1 MSSKRFVYLALI
13 SLLLV
18 SFPLENDEQSAFSEN
33 QIVASSSENL
43 EDYELYLDF
52 GKVGGEDEKNII
64 TTLKPGDADREAS
77 LLGNGVQFV
86 TGELISDLNIKGT
99 VGNDVRIVVYLKWRA
114 SNMSEEAEVNF
125 KLSAGSELIEQG
137 TLDED
142 DIGDPCTNT
151 GLFGG
156 GCAWQPYTIL
166 LNLDSDGYEIDNGD
180 RIKLD
185 IEATASCEGAGG
197 SPFGGP
203 TCEMDIAYG
212 GTINN
217 DNSRIELRANALSG
231 SQVKVHYQGEGWSE
245 VEVTDWSPTHSL
257 EKRTMQFS
265 VDVRDAFGRDD
276 IEKLELVLST
286 PNEANSLFS
295 KEFNDSD
302 LRLDNNGLVGNFSYT
317 YDSGTSPGLYPLTL
331 IITDVQ
337 GHTIN
342 YEHPLGMTFLEHD
355 IYLDF
360 PENQISRLLV
370 APGQTST
377 IELTLDHTGALTSDL
392 RVELELQQSLP
403 SGWSDPI
410 WSNPGGY
417 TLDGGGASARPELT
431 VEVPEDLSGISDNY
445 QIVVEARAYAS
456 NALGSDEEV
465 RLISLEID
473 VEKVNQFG
481 EPDIE
486 VFEDVEQQIQIYDSD
501 RLDFY
506 NENLSHYVD
515 NDEVGD
521 FYLKITNVG
530 FDDDTYRLRVQE
542 IPVAWSIKFLINGTG
557 AELTEQGID
566 SLTPTVGQGGI
577 LMIRVEVYPPI
588 ERDAVDI
595 GLLRFSVT
603 SDGSTEETLSTSV
616 GWTVHRTFGIL
627 AEVISD
633 SDAGLLGT
641 VGPVSPGS
649 TVVYNVR
656 ITDSSENSG
665 TTNWIIKNPSA
676 VQRNID
682 EDPSYATW
690 LYDITDVD
698 GNIALVASLTG
709 GQYVDVT
716 LEMTVRQQ
724 VEAGFHT
731 IYMQVA
737 EETDGGEEPR
747 YFDLPVT
754 VEISSEV
761 EPGRLAVEQKTQATR
776 IGAGETL
783 DVEYRIE
790 NQNNVQLNV
799 IITLDTPEGWDGS
812 LDGGDFISLS
822 LPAFSTE
829 DFTLEITA
837 PANVKNG
844 QMLDFQMTVVP
855 MDEEN
860 PYPCNAEICY
870 TQEPTFSFKTESSG
884 VLNAIMSELSDPEP
898 TTMVMF
904 LSILVL
910 LGFGLYRRGQNKM
923 KAQLYASMVEPT
935 EAPTEAPSEEEPGFD
950 WDGLDSSPDPDES
963 SEVELELVEVETDE
977 DSL

>member
-1 MSSKRFVYLALI
+1 MSSKRFVFVALI
-13 SLLLV
+13 SLLLMGI
-18 SFPLENDEQSAFSEN
+18 PLENAEQSTFSET
-33 QIVASSSENL
+33 ENVYSVGEEL

-52 GKVGGEDEKNII
+52 GQVDGADSDDKNIL
-64 TTLKPGDADREAS
+64 TTLKPDSTDQEAS
-77 LLGNGVQFV
+77 LLGNGVQFE
-86 TGELISDLNIKGT
+86 TGELISDLNIQGT
-99 VGNDVRIVVYLKWRA
+99 VGNDIRVIVYLRWRA
-114 SNMSEEAEVNF
+114 STQNATAEVSF
-125 KLSAGSELIEQG
+125 KLSAGSTLIKQE
-137 TLDED
+137 TLAED
-142 DIGDPCTNT
+142 DVGEPCTD
-151 GLFGG
+151 GLFGNS
-156 GCAWQPYTIL
+156 CNWQPYTVIL
-166 LNLDSDGYEIDNGD
+166 PLSSNGFEIQNGD
-180 RIKLD
+180 RIELD
-185 IEATASCEGAGG
+185 IEATASCEGGG
-197 SPFGGP
+197 GTPFGG

-217 DNSRIELRANALSG
+217 DNSRIELKANALSG
-231 SQVKVHYQGEGWSE
+231 SQVKVHYEGEGWSE
-245 VEVTDWSPTHSL
+245 LEVTDWSPSHRL

-276 IEKLELVLST
+276 IDKIELVLST
-286 PNEANSLFS
+286 PNEANSVFE
-295 KEFNDSD
+295 KEFTDSD
-302 LRLDNNGLVGNFSYT
+302 LKLDNDGLVGNFSYT
-317 YDSGTSPGLYPLTL
+317 YDSGITPGLYPLTMV
-331 IITDVQ
+331 ITDVQ
-337 GHTIN
+337 GHVIN

-360 PENQISRLLV
+360 PPNQIRRLLV
-370 APGQTST
+370 APGQTSN
-377 IELTLDHTGALTSDL
+377 IEFTLEHIGALTSDL
-392 RVELELQQSLP
+392 TVELELQQSLP

-417 TLDGGGASARPELT
+417 TLNGGGASALVELT
-431 VEVPEDLSGISDNY
+431 VEVPDDLSGISDNY
-445 QIVVEARAYAS
+445 QIVVEARAYVS
-456 NALGSDEEV
+456 NGAGSSAEV

-481 EPDIE
+481 KPDIE

-515 NDEVGD
+515 DDEVGE

-530 FDDDTYRLRVQE
+530 FDDDTYRIRQQE
-542 IPVAWSIKFLINGTG
+542 IPVAWDIKFLINGTG
-557 AELTEQGID
+557 TELIEQGID
-566 SLTPTVGQGGI
+566 FLTPTVGQGEI
-577 LMIRVEVYPPI
+577 LMIRVEIYPP
-588 ERDAVDI
+588 EGRDAVDI

-616 GWTVHRTFGIL
+616 GWTLHRTFGIL

-633 SDAGLLGT
+633 SDAGSLGT

-656 ITDSSENSG
+656 ITDSSEDSG

-690 LYDITDVD
+690 MYDITDVE
-698 GNIALVASLTG
+698 GNLALVTSLTG
-709 GQYVDVT
+709 GQYADIKV
-716 LEMTVRQQ
+716 EMTVRQQ
-724 VEAGFHT
+724 VEAGLHT

-737 EETDGGEEPR
+737 EESDGDDDLR
-747 YFDLPVT
+747 YFDLPLT
-754 VEISSEV
+754 VEIKSEV
-761 EPGRLAVEQKTQATR
+761 EPGRLAVEQKTQSTR
-776 IGAGETL
+776 IGAGETI

-790 NQNNVQLNV
+790 NQNNVELQV
-799 IITLDTPEGWDGS
+799 FITLDSPDGWEGT
-812 LDGGDFISLS
+812 LDGGDFVSLS

-844 QMLDFQMTVVP
+844 QMVDFQMTVVP

-860 PYPCNAEICY
+860 PYPCTPEICY

-884 VLNAIMSELSDPEP
+884 LINAIMSELADPEP

-904 LSILVL
+904 LSVLVL

-923 KAQLYASMVEPT
+923 KSQLYASMVEPT
-935 EAPTEAPSEEEPGFD
+935 EIVEDEPGFD
-950 WDGLDSSPDPDES
+950 WDGLESSPSPDAS

>member
-1 MSSKRFVYLALI
+1 MSSNRFVFVALI
-13 SLLLV
+13 SLLLMGM
-18 SFPLENDEQSAFSEN
+18 PLQNTEQSLFSETET
-33 QIVASSSENL
+33 VSSVGGNL
-43 EDYELYLDF
+43 EDYELFLDSVE
-52 GKVGGEDEKNII
+52 GDDAI
-64 TTLKPGDADREAS
+64 TTIQPEGSQKESS
-77 LLGNGVQFV
+77 LLENGIRF
-86 TGELISDLNIKGT
+86 ESEEMISDLT
-99 VGNDVRIVVYLKWRA
+99 VEGKSNNEVKVIVYLKWRA
-114 SNMSEEAEVNF
+114 SQGDSDAEASF
-125 KLSAGSELIEQG
+125 KLYSGTELVEQV
-137 TLDED
+137 TED
-142 DIGDPCTNT
+142 LGEPQNASF
-151 GLFGG
+151 FGG
-156 GCAWQPYTIL
+156 SDSWTPYTIL
-166 LNLDSDGYEIDNGD
+166 LNVGADGFVVENGD
-180 RIKLD
+180 RLALD
-185 IEATASCEGAGG
+185 IEATASCEGGGG
-197 SPFGGP
+197 SPIGGT
-203 TCEMDIAYG
+203 TCQVDIAYG
-212 GTINN
+212 GAVGN
-217 DNSRIELRANALSG
+217 DYSRLEIRADALSG

-245 VEVTDWSPTHSL
+245 VEVTDWSPTHRL

-276 IEKLELVLST
+276 IDKIELVLST
-286 PNEANSLFS
+286 PNEANAVFE
-295 KEFNDSD
+295 KEFTDSD
-302 LRLDNNGLVGNFSYT
+302 LKLDNNGLVGNFSYT
-317 YDSGTSPGLYPLTL
+317 YDSGITPGLYPLTMV
-331 IITDVQ
+331 ITDVQ

-360 PENQISRLLV
+360 PSNQIRRLLV
-370 APGQTST
+370 APGQTSS
-377 IELTLDHTGALTSDL
+377 IELILDHTGALTSDL
-392 RVELELQQSLP
+392 TVELELQQSLP

-417 TLDGGGASARPELT
+417 TLTGGGSSVRPELT

-445 QIVVEARAYAS
+445 QIVVEARAYVS
-456 NALGSDEEV
+456 NGAGSSAEV

-515 NDEVGD
+515 YDEVGD

-530 FDDDTYRLRVQE
+530 FDDDTYRLRIQE
-542 IPVAWSIKFLINGTG
+542 IPVAWSVKFLINGTG
-557 AELTEQGID
+557 TELTEQGID
-566 SLTPTVGQGGI
+566 SLTPTVGQGEI

-595 GLLRFSVT
+595 GLLRFTVT
-603 SDGSTEETLSTSV
+603 SDGSSEETLSTSV
-616 GWTVHRTFGIL
+616 GWTIHRTFGIL

-633 SDAGLLGT
+633 SDAGSLGT

-649 TVVYNVR
+649 TVVYNIR
-656 ITDSSENSG
+656 ITDSSEDAG
-665 TTNWIIKNPSA
+665 TTNWVIKNPSA

-690 LYDITDVD
+690 MYDITDVE

-709 GQYVDVT
+709 GQYVDVK

-724 VEAGFHT
+724 VEAGLHT

-737 EETDGGEEPR
+737 EESDGDDEPR
-747 YFDLPVT
+747 YFDLPLT

-761 EPGRLAVEQKTQATR
+761 EPGRLAVEQKTQSTR
-776 IGAGETL
+776 IGAGETI

-790 NQNNVQLNV
+790 NQNNVELQV
-799 IITLDTPEGWDGS
+799 FITLDTPEGWDGT
-812 LDGGDFISLS
+812 LDGGDFVSLS

-837 PANVKNG
+837 PKNVKNG
-844 QMLDFQMTVVP
+844 QMVDFQLTVVP

-860 PYPCNAEICY
+860 PYPCNPEICY

-884 VLNAIMSELSDPEP
+884 IINAIMSELADPEP

-904 LSILVL
+904 LSVLVL
-910 LGFGLYRRGQNKM
+910 LGFGIYRRGQNKM

-935 EAPTEAPSEEEPGFD
+935 EVVQEEPGFD
-950 WDGLDSSPDPDES
+950 WDGLESSPSPDAS
-963 SEVELELVEVETDE
+963 SEVELELVEVETDD

>member
-1 MSSKRFVYLALI
+1 MGV
-13 SLLLV
+13 
-18 SFPLENDEQSAFSEN
+18 PLDNAEQSTFSETE
-33 QIVASSSENL
+33 IVSSVGENL
-43 EDYELYLDF
+43 EDYELFLDSVD
-52 GKVGGEDEKNII
+52 GDDAI
-64 TTLKPGDADREAS
+64 TTIQPEGNQIEAS
-77 LLGNGVQFV
+77 LLGTGIQF
-86 TGELISDLNIKGT
+86 ESEEMISDLTVKGKS
-99 VGNDVRIVVYLKWRA
+99 NDEVKILVFLKWRA
-114 SNMSEEAEVNF
+114 SQNTSTAEASF
-125 KLSAGSELIEQG
+125 KLYSGSGLVEQV
-137 TLDED
+137 TED
-142 DIGDPCTNT
+142 LGEPQNA

-156 GCAWQPYTIL
+156 SDSWQPYTIL
-166 LNLDSDGYEIDNGD
+166 LDVGSSGFVVENGD
-180 RIKLD
+180 RLKLD
-185 IEATASCEGAGG
+185 IEATASCEGGGDG
-197 SPFGGP
+197 SPFGGS
-203 TCEMDIAYG
+203 TCEVDIAYG
-212 GTINN
+212 GTVGNEY
-217 DNSRIELRANALSG
+217 SRLELRANALSG

-245 VEVTDWSPTHSL
+245 VEVTEWSPTHRI

-276 IEKLELVLST
+276 IEKIELVMST
-286 PNEANSLFS
+286 PNNANTVFE
-295 KEFNDSD
+295 KEFTDSD
-302 LRLDNNGLVGNFSYT
+302 LKLDNDGLVGNYSFT
-317 YDSGTSPGLYPLTL
+317 YDSGITPGLYPLTMV
-331 IITDVQ
+331 ITDVQ
-337 GHTIN
+337 GHSIN

-360 PENQISRLLV
+360 PSNQIGRLLV
-370 APGQTST
+370 APGQIST
-377 IELTLDHTGALTSDL
+377 IELSLDHTGSLTSDL
-392 RVELELQQSLP
+392 TVQLELQQSLP

-417 TLDGGGASARPELT
+417 TLNGGGSSARPELT
-431 VEVPEDLSGISDNY
+431 VEVPEDLSGITDNY
-445 QIVVEARAYAS
+445 QIVVEARAYVS
-456 NALGSDEEV
+456 NGAGSTVEV
-465 RLISLEID
+465 RLVSLEID

-486 VFEDVEQQIQIYDSD
+486 VYEDVEQQIQIYDSD

-506 NENLSHYVD
+506 NENLSHYID
-515 NDEVGD
+515 YDEVGD

-530 FDDDTYRLRVQE
+530 FDDDTYRLRIQE
-542 IPVAWSIKFLINGTG
+542 IPVAWSVKFLINGTG
-557 AELTEQGID
+557 TELTEQGID
-566 SLTPTVGQGGI
+566 ALTPTVGQGEI
-577 LMIRVEVYPPI
+577 LMIRVEVYPPL

-595 GLLRFSVT
+595 GLLRFTVT

-616 GWTVHRTFGIL
+616 GWTIHRTFGIL

-633 SDAGLLGT
+633 SDAGTLGT

-656 ITDSSENSG
+656 ITDSSENAG
-665 TTNWIIKNPSA
+665 TTNWVIKNPSA

-682 EDPSYATW
+682 EDPGYATW
-690 LYDITDVD
+690 MYDVTDVE

-709 GQYVDVT
+709 GQYVDIKV
-716 LEMTVRQQ
+716 EMTVRQQ
-724 VEAGFHT
+724 VEAGLHT

-737 EETDGGEEPR
+737 EESDGGDEPR
-747 YFDLPVT
+747 YFDLPLT
-754 VEISSEV
+754 VEISSDV

-790 NQNNVQLNV
+790 NQNNVELNV

-812 LDGGDFISLS
+812 LDGGEFISLL
-822 LPAFSTE
+822 LPAFETK

-837 PANVKNG
+837 PKNVKNG
-844 QMLDFQMTVVP
+844 QLVDFQMTVVP

-884 VLNAIMSELSDPEP
+884 IVNAILSELSDPEP

-935 EAPTEAPSEEEPGFD
+935 EEVETEPEFD
-950 WDGLDSSPDPDES
+950 WDDIESSSSVDES
-963 SEVELELVEVETDE
+963 SEIELELIEVESEE

>member
-1 MSSKRFVYLALI
+1 MSSNRFVFVALI
-13 SLLLV
+13 SLLLMGM
-18 SFPLENDEQSAFSEN
+18 PLQNKEQSLFSETET
-33 QIVASSSENL
+33 VSSVGGNL
-43 EDYELYLDF
+43 EDYELFLDSVE
-52 GKVGGEDEKNII
+52 GDDAI
-64 TTLKPGDADREAS
+64 TTIQPEGSQKESS
-77 LLGNGVQFV
+77 LLENGIRF
-86 TGELISDLNIKGT
+86 ESEEMISDLT
-99 VGNDVRIVVYLKWRA
+99 VEGKSNNEVKVIVYLKWRA
-114 SNMSEEAEVNF
+114 SQGDSDAEASF
-125 KLSAGSELIEQG
+125 KLYSGTELVEQV
-137 TLDED
+137 TED
-142 DIGDPCTNT
+142 LGEPQNASF
-151 GLFGG
+151 FGG
-156 GCAWQPYTIL
+156 EDSWKPYTIL
-166 LNLDSDGYEIDNGD
+166 LNVGADGFVVENGD
-180 RIKLD
+180 RLALD
-185 IEATASCEGAGG
+185 IEATASCEGGGG
-197 SPFGGP
+197 SPIGGS
-203 TCEMDIAYG
+203 TCQVDIAYG
-212 GTINN
+212 GAVGNEY
-217 DNSRIELRANALSG
+217 SRLEIRADALSG

-245 VEVTDWSPTHSL
+245 VEVTDWSPTHRL

-276 IEKLELVLST
+276 IDKIELVLST
-286 PNEANSLFS
+286 PNEANAVFE
-295 KEFNDSD
+295 KEFTDSD
-302 LRLDNNGLVGNFSYT
+302 LKLDNDGLVGNFSYT
-317 YDSGTSPGLYPLTL
+317 YDSGITPGLYPLTMV
-331 IITDVQ
+331 ITDVQ

-360 PENQISRLLV
+360 PSNQIRRLLV
-370 APGQTST
+370 APGQTSS
-377 IELTLDHTGALTSDL
+377 IELILDHTGALTSDL
-392 RVELELQQSLP
+392 TVELELQQSLP

-417 TLDGGGASARPELT
+417 TLTGGGSSVRPELT

-445 QIVVEARAYAS
+445 QIVVEARAYVS
-456 NALGSDEEV
+456 NGAGSSAEV

-515 NDEVGD
+515 YDEVGD

-530 FDDDTYRLRVQE
+530 FDDDTYRLRIQE
-542 IPVAWSIKFLINGTG
+542 IPVAWSVKFLINGTG
-557 AELTEQGID
+557 TELTEQGID
-566 SLTPTVGQGGI
+566 SLTPTVGQGEI

-595 GLLRFSVT
+595 GLLRFTVT
-603 SDGSTEETLSTSV
+603 SDGSSEETLSTSV
-616 GWTVHRTFGIL
+616 GWTIHRTFGIL

-633 SDAGLLGT
+633 SDAGSLGT

-649 TVVYNVR
+649 TVVYNIR
-656 ITDSSENSG
+656 ITDSSEDAG
-665 TTNWIIKNPSA
+665 TTNWVIKNPSA

-690 LYDITDVD
+690 MYDITDVE

-709 GQYVDVT
+709 GQYVDVK

-724 VEAGFHT
+724 VEAGLHT

-737 EETDGGEEPR
+737 EESDGDDEPR
-747 YFDLPVT
+747 YFDLPLT

-761 EPGRLAVEQKTQATR
+761 EPGRLAVEQKTQSTR
-776 IGAGETL
+776 IGAGETI

-790 NQNNVQLNV
+790 NQNNVELQV
-799 IITLDTPEGWDGS
+799 FITLDTPEGWDGT
-812 LDGGDFISLS
+812 LDGGDFVSLS

-837 PANVKNG
+837 PTNVKNG
-844 QMLDFQMTVVP
+844 QMVDFQLTVVP

-860 PYPCNAEICY
+860 PYPCNPEICY

-884 VLNAIMSELSDPEP
+884 IINAIMSELADPEP

-904 LSILVL
+904 LSVLVL
-910 LGFGLYRRGQNKM
+910 LGFGIYRRGQNKM

-935 EAPTEAPSEEEPGFD
+935 EVVQEEPGFD
-950 WDGLDSSPDPDES
+950 WDGLESSPSPDAS
-963 SEVELELVEVETDE
+963 SEVELELVEVETDD

>member
-1 MSSKRFVYLALI
+1 MSSNRFVFVALI
-13 SLLLV
+13 SLLLMGM
-18 SFPLENDEQSAFSEN
+18 PLQNTEQSLFSETET
-33 QIVASSSENL
+33 VSSVGGNL
-43 EDYELYLDF
+43 EDYELFLDSVE
-52 GKVGGEDEKNII
+52 GDDAI
-64 TTLKPGDADREAS
+64 TTIQPEGSQKESS
-77 LLGNGVQFV
+77 LLENGIRF
-86 TGELISDLNIKGT
+86 ESEEMISDLT
-99 VGNDVRIVVYLKWRA
+99 VEGKSNNEVKVVVYLKWRA
-114 SNMSEEAEVNF
+114 SQGDSDAEATF
-125 KLSAGSELIEQG
+125 KLYSGTELVEQV
-137 TLDED
+137 TED
-142 DIGDPCTNT
+142 LREPQNASF
-151 GLFGG
+151 FGG
-156 GCAWQPYTIL
+156 EDSWKPYTIL
-166 LNLDSDGYEIDNGD
+166 LNVGADGFVVENGD
-180 RIKLD
+180 RLALD
-185 IEATASCEGAGG
+185 IEATASCEGGGG
-197 SPFGGP
+197 SPIGGT
-203 TCEMDIAYG
+203 TCQVDIAYG
-212 GTINN
+212 GAVGN
-217 DNSRIELRANALSG
+217 DYSRLEIRADALSG

-245 VEVTDWSPTHSL
+245 VEVTDWSPTHRL

-276 IEKLELVLST
+276 IDKIELVLST
-286 PNEANSLFS
+286 PNEANAVFE
-295 KEFNDSD
+295 KEFTDSD
-302 LRLDNNGLVGNFSYT
+302 LKLDNNGLVGNFSYT
-317 YDSGTSPGLYPLTL
+317 YDSGITPGLYPLTMV
-331 IITDVQ
+331 ITDVQ

-360 PENQISRLLV
+360 PSNQIRRLLV
-370 APGQTST
+370 APGQTSS
-377 IELTLDHTGALTSDL
+377 IELILDHTGALTSDL
-392 RVELELQQSLP
+392 TVELELQQSLP

-417 TLDGGGASARPELT
+417 TLTGGGSSVRPELT

-445 QIVVEARAYAS
+445 QIVVEARAYVS
-456 NALGSDEEV
+456 NGAGSSAEV

-515 NDEVGD
+515 YDEVGD

-530 FDDDTYRLRVQE
+530 FDDDTYRLRIQE
-542 IPVAWSIKFLINGTG
+542 IPVAWSVKFLINGTG
-557 AELTEQGID
+557 TELTEQGID
-566 SLTPTVGQGGI
+566 SLTPTVGQGEI

-595 GLLRFSVT
+595 GLLRFTVT
-603 SDGSTEETLSTSV
+603 SDGSSEETLSTSV
-616 GWTVHRTFGIL
+616 GWTIHRTFGIL

-633 SDAGLLGT
+633 SDAGSLGT

-649 TVVYNVR
+649 TVVYNIR
-656 ITDSSENSG
+656 ITDSSEDAG
-665 TTNWIIKNPSA
+665 TTNWVIKNPSA

-690 LYDITDVD
+690 MYDITDVE

-709 GQYVDVT
+709 GQYVDVK

-724 VEAGFHT
+724 VEAGLHT

-737 EETDGGEEPR
+737 EESDGDDEPR
-747 YFDLPVT
+747 YFDLPLT

-761 EPGRLAVEQKTQATR
+761 EPGRLAVEQKTQSTR
-776 IGAGETL
+776 IGAGETI

-790 NQNNVQLNV
+790 NQNNVELQV
-799 IITLDTPEGWDGS
+799 FITLDTPEGWDGT
-812 LDGGDFISLS
+812 LDGGDFVSLS

-837 PANVKNG
+837 PTNVKNG
-844 QMLDFQMTVVP
+844 QMVDFQLTVVP

-860 PYPCNAEICY
+860 PYPCNPEICY

-884 VLNAIMSELSDPEP
+884 IINAIMSELADPEP

-904 LSILVL
+904 LSVLVL
-910 LGFGLYRRGQNKM
+910 LGFGIYRRGQNKM

-935 EAPTEAPSEEEPGFD
+935 EVVQEEPGFD
-950 WDGLDSSPDPDES
+950 WDGLESSPSPDAS
-963 SEVELELVEVETDE
+963 SEVELELVEVETDD

>member
-1 MSSKRFVYLALI
+1 MGV
-13 SLLLV
+13 
-18 SFPLENDEQSAFSEN
+18 PLDNTEQSTLSGNEIVSSVGEN
-33 QIVASSSENL
+33 F
-43 EDYELYLDF
+43 EDYELFLDEADNDKTLTTIQPE
-52 GKVGGEDEKNII
+52 GNHEDS
-64 TTLKPGDADREAS
+64 S
-77 LLGNGVQFV
+77 LLE
-86 TGELISDLNIKGT
+86 TGIRFESDEMISDLTVEGKSNDEIK
-99 VGNDVRIVVYLKWRA
+99 VVVYLKWRA
-114 SNMSEEAEVNF
+114 SQSDSEAEASF
-125 KLSAGSELIEQG
+125 KLYSG
-137 TLDED
+137 TTLVKQVTED
-142 DIGDPCTNT
+142 LGDPQNATF
-151 GLFGG
+151 FGG
-156 GCAWQPYTIL
+156 SDSWTPYTIL
-166 LNLDSDGYEIDNGD
+166 LDVGAGGFVVENGD
-180 RIKLD
+180 RLSLD
-185 IEATASCEGAGG
+185 IEATASCEGGGDSPIGG
-197 SPFGGP
+197 S
-203 TCEMDIAYG
+203 TCQVDIAYG
-212 GTINN
+212 GAVGNEY
-217 DNSRIELRANALSG
+217 SRLEIRADALSG

-245 VEVTDWSPTHSL
+245 VEVTEWSPTHRL

-276 IEKLELVLST
+276 IEKIELVLST
-286 PNEANSLFS
+286 PNEATAVFE
-295 KEFNDSD
+295 KEFTDSD

-317 YDSGTSPGLYPLTL
+317 YESGITPGLYPLTMV
-331 IITDVQ
+331 ITDAQ

-360 PENQISRLLV
+360 PSNQIGRLLV

-377 IELTLDHTGALTSDL
+377 IEMSLEHTGSLTSDL
-392 RVELELQQSLP
+392 TVQLELQQSLP
-403 SGWSDPI
+403 SGWSEPM

-417 TLDGGGASARPELT
+417 TLNGGGSSARPELT
-431 VEVPEDLSGISDNY
+431 VEVPGDLSGITDNY
-445 QIVVEARAYAS
+445 QIVVEARAYVS
-456 NALGSDEEV
+456 NGAGSTVEV
-465 RLISLEID
+465 RLVSLEID

-486 VFEDVEQQIQIYDSD
+486 VYEDVEQQIQIYDSD

-515 NDEVGD
+515 YDEVGD

-530 FDDDTYRLRVQE
+530 FDDDTYRLRIQE
-542 IPVAWSIKFLINGTG
+542 IPVAWSVKFLINGTG
-557 AELTEQGID
+557 TELTEQGID
-566 SLTPTVGQGGI
+566 ALTPTVGQGEI
-577 LMIRVEVYPPI
+577 LMIRVEVYPPL

-595 GLLRFSVT
+595 GLLRFTVT

-616 GWTVHRTFGIL
+616 GWTIHRTFGIL

-633 SDAGLLGT
+633 SDAGTLGT

-656 ITDSSENSG
+656 ITDSSENAG
-665 TTNWIIKNPSA
+665 TTNWVIKNPSA

-682 EDPSYATW
+682 EDPGYATW
-690 LYDITDVD
+690 MYDVTDVE

-709 GQYVDVT
+709 GQYADVKV
-716 LEMTVRQQ
+716 EMTVRQQ
-724 VEAGFHT
+724 VEAGLHT

-737 EETDGGEEPR
+737 EESDGGDEPR
-747 YFDLPVT
+747 YFDLPLT
-754 VEISSEV
+754 VEISSDV

-790 NQNNVQLNV
+790 NQNNVELNV

-812 LDGGDFISLS
+812 LDGGEFISLS

-837 PANVKNG
+837 PKNVKNG
-844 QMLDFQMTVVP
+844 QMVDFQMTVVP

-884 VLNAIMSELSDPEP
+884 IVNAILSELSDPEP

-935 EAPTEAPSEEEPGFD
+935 EEVETEPEFD
-950 WDGLDSSPDPDES
+950 WDDIESSSSVDES
-963 SEVELELVEVETDE
+963 SEIELELIEVESEE

>member
-1 MSSKRFVYLALI
+1 MSSNRFVFVALI
-13 SLLLV
+13 SLLLMGM
-18 SFPLENDEQSAFSEN
+18 PLQNTEQSLFSETET
-33 QIVASSSENL
+33 VSSVGGNL
-43 EDYELYLDF
+43 EDYELFLDSVE
-52 GKVGGEDEKNII
+52 GDDAI
-64 TTLKPGDADREAS
+64 TTIQPEGSQKEAS
-77 LLGNGVQFV
+77 LLENGIRF
-86 TGELISDLNIKGT
+86 ESEEMISDLT
-99 VGNDVRIVVYLKWRA
+99 VEGKSNNEVKVVVYLKWRA
-114 SNMSEEAEVNF
+114 SQGDSDAEASF
-125 KLSAGSELIEQG
+125 KLYSGTELVEQV
-137 TLDED
+137 TED
-142 DIGDPCTNT
+142 LGEPQNASF
-151 GLFGG
+151 FGG
-156 GCAWQPYTIL
+156 SDSWTPYTIL
-166 LNLDSDGYEIDNGD
+166 LNVGADGFVVENGD
-180 RIKLD
+180 RLALD
-185 IEATASCEGAGG
+185 IEATASCEGGGG
-197 SPFGGP
+197 SPIGGS
-203 TCEMDIAYG
+203 TCQVDIAYG
-212 GTINN
+212 GAVGNEY
-217 DNSRIELRANALSG
+217 SRLEIRADALSG

-245 VEVTDWSPTHSL
+245 VEVTDWSPTHRL

-276 IEKLELVLST
+276 IDKIELVLST
-286 PNEANSLFS
+286 PNEASAVFE
-295 KEFNDSD
+295 KEFTDSD
-302 LRLDNNGLVGNFSYT
+302 LKLDNDGLVGNFSYT
-317 YDSGTSPGLYPLTL
+317 YDSGITPGLYPLTMV
-331 IITDVQ
+331 ITDVQ

-360 PENQISRLLV
+360 PSNQIRRLLV
-370 APGQTST
+370 APGQTSS
-377 IELTLDHTGALTSDL
+377 IELILDHTGALTSDL
-392 RVELELQQSLP
+392 TVELELQQSLP

-417 TLDGGGASARPELT
+417 TLTGGGSSVRPELT

-445 QIVVEARAYAS
+445 QIVVEARAYVS
-456 NALGSDEEV
+456 NGAGSSAEV

-515 NDEVGD
+515 YDEVGD

-530 FDDDTYRLRVQE
+530 FDDDTYRLRIQE
-542 IPVAWSIKFLINGTG
+542 IPVAWSVKFLINGTG
-557 AELTEQGID
+557 TELTEQGID
-566 SLTPTVGQGGI
+566 SLTPTVGQGEI

-595 GLLRFSVT
+595 GLLRFTVT
-603 SDGSTEETLSTSV
+603 SDGSSEETLSTSV
-616 GWTVHRTFGIL
+616 GWTIHRTFGIL

-633 SDAGLLGT
+633 SDAGSLGT

-649 TVVYNVR
+649 TVVYNIR
-656 ITDSSENSG
+656 ITDSSEDAG
-665 TTNWIIKNPSA
+665 TTNWVIKNPSA

-690 LYDITDVD
+690 MYDITDVE

-709 GQYVDVT
+709 GQYVDVK

-724 VEAGFHT
+724 VEAGLHT

-737 EETDGGEEPR
+737 EESDGDDEPR
-747 YFDLPVT
+747 YFDLPLT

-761 EPGRLAVEQKTQATR
+761 EPGRLAVEQKTQSTR
-776 IGAGETL
+776 IGAGETI

-790 NQNNVQLNV
+790 NQNNVELQV
-799 IITLDTPEGWDGS
+799 FITLDTPEGWDGT
-812 LDGGDFISLS
+812 LDGGDFVSLS

-837 PANVKNG
+837 PTNVKNG
-844 QMLDFQMTVVP
+844 QMVDFQLTVVP

-860 PYPCNAEICY
+860 PYPCNPEICY

-884 VLNAIMSELSDPEP
+884 IINAIMSELADPEP

-904 LSILVL
+904 LSVLVL
-910 LGFGLYRRGQNKM
+910 LGFGIYRRGQNKM

-935 EAPTEAPSEEEPGFD
+935 EVVQEEPGFD
-950 WDGLDSSPDPDES
+950 WDGLESSPSPDAS
-963 SEVELELVEVETDE
+963 SEVELELVEVETDD

>member
-1 MSSKRFVYLALI
+1 MGV
-13 SLLLV
+13 
-18 SFPLENDEQSAFSEN
+18 PLDNAEQSTFSETE
-33 QIVASSSENL
+33 IVSSVGENL
-43 EDYELYLDF
+43 EDYELFLDSVD
-52 GKVGGEDEKNII
+52 GDDAI
-64 TTLKPGDADREAS
+64 TTIQPEGNQIEAS
-77 LLGNGVQFV
+77 LLGTGIQF
-86 TGELISDLNIKGT
+86 ESEEMISDLTVKGKS
-99 VGNDVRIVVYLKWRA
+99 NDEVKILVFLKWRA
-114 SNMSEEAEVNF
+114 SQNTSTAEASF
-125 KLSAGSELIEQG
+125 KLYSGSDLVEQV
-137 TLDED
+137 TED
-142 DIGDPCTNT
+142 LGDPQSA

-156 GCAWQPYTIL
+156 SDSWQPYTIL
-166 LNLDSDGYEIDNGD
+166 LDVGSSGFVVENGD
-180 RIKLD
+180 RLKLD
-185 IEATASCEGAGG
+185 IEATASCEGGGDG
-197 SPFGGP
+197 SPFGGS
-203 TCEMDIAYG
+203 TCEVDIAYG
-212 GTINN
+212 GTVGNEY
-217 DNSRIELRANALSG
+217 SRLELRANALSG

-245 VEVTDWSPTHSL
+245 VEVTEWSPTHRI

-265 VDVRDAFGRDD
+265 VDVRDAFGRED
-276 IEKLELVLST
+276 IEKIELVLST
-286 PNEANSLFS
+286 PNNANTVFE
-295 KEFNDSD
+295 KEFTDSD
-302 LRLDNNGLVGNFSYT
+302 LKLDNDGLVGNYSFT
-317 YDSGTSPGLYPLTL
+317 YDSGITPGLYPLTMV
-331 IITDVQ
+331 ITDVQ
-337 GHTIN
+337 GHSIN

-360 PENQISRLLV
+360 PSNQIGRLLV
-370 APGQTST
+370 APGQIST
-377 IELTLDHTGALTSDL
+377 IELSLEHTGSLTSDL
-392 RVELELQQSLP
+392 TVQLELQQSLP

-417 TLDGGGASARPELT
+417 TLNGGGSSVRPELT
-431 VEVPEDLSGISDNY
+431 VEVPEDLSGINENY
-445 QIVVEARAYAS
+445 QIVVEARAYVS
-456 NALGSDEEV
+456 NGAGSTVEV
-465 RLISLEID
+465 RLVSLEID

-486 VFEDVEQQIQIYDSD
+486 VYEDVEQQIQIYDSD

-515 NDEVGD
+515 YDEIGD

-530 FDDDTYRLRVQE
+530 FDDDTYRLRIQE
-542 IPVAWSIKFLINGTG
+542 IPVAWSVKFLINGTG
-557 AELTEQGID
+557 TELTEQGID
-566 SLTPTVGQGGI
+566 SLTPTVGQGEI
-577 LMIRVEVYPPI
+577 LMIRVEVYPPL

-595 GLLRFSVT
+595 GLLRFTVT

-616 GWTVHRTFGIL
+616 GWTIHRTFGIL

-633 SDAGLLGT
+633 SDAGTLGT

-656 ITDSSENSG
+656 ITDSSENAG
-665 TTNWIIKNPSA
+665 TTNWVIKNPSA

-682 EDPSYATW
+682 EDPGYATW
-690 LYDITDVD
+690 MYDVTDVE

-709 GQYVDVT
+709 GQYVDIKV
-716 LEMTVRQQ
+716 EMTVRQQ
-724 VEAGFHT
+724 VEAGLHT

-737 EETDGGEEPR
+737 EESDGIDEPR
-747 YFDLPVT
+747 YFDLPLT

-790 NQNNVQLNV
+790 NQNNVELNV

-812 LDGGDFISLS
+812 LDGGEFISLS

-837 PANVKNG
+837 PKNVKNG
-844 QMLDFQMTVVP
+844 QLVDFQMTVVP

-884 VLNAIMSELSDPEP
+884 IVNAILSELSDPEP

-935 EAPTEAPSEEEPGFD
+935 EEVETEPEFD
-950 WDGLDSSPDPDES
+950 WDDIESSSSIDES
-963 SEVELELVEVETDE
+963 SEVELELVEVETEE

>member
-1 MSSKRFVYLALI
+1 M
-13 SLLLV
+13 
-18 SFPLENDEQSAFSEN
+18 
-33 QIVASSSENL
+33 
-43 EDYELYLDF
+43 
-52 GKVGGEDEKNII
+52 
-64 TTLKPGDADREAS
+64 
-77 LLGNGVQFV
+77 
-86 TGELISDLNIKGT
+86 
-99 VGNDVRIVVYLKWRA
+99 
-114 SNMSEEAEVNF
+114 
-125 KLSAGSELIEQG
+125 
-137 TLDED
+137 
-142 DIGDPCTNT
+142 
-151 GLFGG
+151 
-156 GCAWQPYTIL
+156 
-166 LNLDSDGYEIDNGD
+166 
-180 RIKLD
+180 
-185 IEATASCEGAGG
+185 
-197 SPFGGP
+197 
-203 TCEMDIAYG
+203 
-212 GTINN
+212 
-217 DNSRIELRANALSG
+217 
-231 SQVKVHYQGEGWSE
+231 
-245 VEVTDWSPTHSL
+245 
-257 EKRTMQFS
+257 
-265 VDVRDAFGRDD
+265 
-276 IEKLELVLST
+276 
-286 PNEANSLFS
+286 
-295 KEFNDSD
+295 
-302 LRLDNNGLVGNFSYT
+302 
-317 YDSGTSPGLYPLTL
+317 
-331 IITDVQ
+331 
-337 GHTIN
+337 
-342 YEHPLGMTFLEHD
+342 
-355 IYLDF
+355 
-360 PENQISRLLV
+360 
-370 APGQTST
+370 
-377 IELTLDHTGALTSDL
+377 TSDL

-822 LPAFSTE
+822 LPAFSAE

-844 QMLDFQMTVVP
+844 QMVDFQMTVVP

>member
-18 SFPLENDEQSAFSEN
+18 SFPLENEEQSAFSEIE
-33 QIVASSSENL
+33 IVASSSENL

-52 GKVGGEDEKNII
+52 GKVDGEEAKNII

-99 VGNDVRIVVYLKWRA
+99 VGTDVRVVVYLKWRA
-114 SNMSEEAEVNF
+114 SQMNETAEVSF
-125 KLSAGSELIEQG
+125 KLSAGSDLIQQG
-137 TLDED
+137 TLDTD
-142 DIGDPCTNT
+142 DVGEPCTNT
-151 GLFGG
+151 GLFGD
-156 GCAWQPYTIL
+156 GCSWQPYTIT
-166 LNLDSDGYEIDNGD
+166 LDLGSDGYDIDNGD
-180 RIKLD
+180 RIELD
-185 IEATASCEGAGG
+185 IEATASCEGGGG
-197 SPFGGP
+197 SPFGGS

-276 IEKLELVLST
+276 IDKLELVLST
-286 PNEANSLFS
+286 PNEANTLFT
-295 KEFNDSD
+295 KEFTDSD
-302 LRLDNNGLVGNFSYT
+302 LKLDNNGLVGNFTYT
-317 YDSGTSPGLYPLTL
+317 YDSGTSSGLYPLTL
-331 IITDVQ
+331 VITDVQ

-360 PENQISRLLV
+360 PENQIRRLLV

-417 TLDGGGASARPELT
+417 TLNGGGASARPELT
-431 VEVPEDLSGISDNY
+431 IEVPEDLSGIGDNY

-530 FDDDTYRLRVQE
+530 FDDDTYRLRIQE

-557 AELTEQGID
+557 TELTEQGID
-566 SLTPTVGQGGI
+566 SITPTVGQGQI
-577 LMIRVEVYPPI
+577 LMIRVEVYPPL

-595 GLLRFSVT
+595 GLLRFTVT
-603 SDGSTEETLSTSV
+603 SDGSTEETLTTSV

-633 SDAGLLGT
+633 SDAGSLGT

-665 TTNWIIKNPSA
+665 TTSWIIKNPSA

-690 LYDITDVD
+690 MYDITDVE

-709 GQYVDVT
+709 GQYVDVKV
-716 LEMTVRQQ
+716 EMTVRQQ

-737 EETDGGEEPR
+737 EESDGGDEPR
-747 YFDLPVT
+747 YFDLPLT

-761 EPGRLAVEQKTQATR
+761 EPGRLSVEQKTQATR

-844 QMLDFQMTVVP
+844 QMVDFQMTVVP

-884 VLNAIMSELSDPEP
+884 VLNAIMNELSDPEP

-935 EAPTEAPSEEEPGFD
+935 EVAAEEEPGFD

>member
-1 MSSKRFVYLALI
+1 MSSNRFVFVALI
-13 SLLLV
+13 SLLLMGM
-18 SFPLENDEQSAFSEN
+18 PLQNTEQSSFAETE
-33 QIVASSSENL
+33 IVSSVGENL
-43 EDYELYLDF
+43 EDYELYLDLVD
-52 GKVGGEDEKNII
+52 GDDTI
-64 TTLKPGDADREAS
+64 TTLQPEGSQTES
-77 LLGNGVQFV
+77 SILGNGIQF
-86 TGELISDLNIKGT
+86 ESNEMISDLDIKGKSSNEIK
-99 VGNDVRIVVYLKWRA
+99 VVVYLKWRA
-114 SNMSEEAEVNF
+114 SQNTSTAEASF
-125 KLSAGSELIEQG
+125 KLYSGSSLVEQ
-137 TLDED
+137 TTED
-142 DIGDPCTNT
+142 LGDPQDA
-151 GLFGG
+151 GFFGG
-156 GCAWQPYTIL
+156 SGSWQPYTIL
-166 LNLDSDGYEIDNGD
+166 LDVGSAGFTVENGD
-180 RIKLD
+180 RLSLD
-185 IEATASCEGAGG
+185 IEATASCEGGSDG
-197 SPFGGP
+197 SPFGGS
-203 TCEMDIAYG
+203 TCEVDMAYG
-212 GTINN
+212 GTVGNEY
-217 DNSRIELRANALSG
+217 SRIELRANALTG

-245 VEVTDWSPTHSL
+245 VEVTDWSPTHRL

-276 IEKLELVLST
+276 IDKIELVLST
-286 PNEANSLFS
+286 PNEANAVFE
-295 KEFNDSD
+295 KEFTDSD
-302 LRLDNNGLVGNFSYT
+302 LKLDNDGLVGNFSYT
-317 YDSGTSPGLYPLTL
+317 YDSGTTPGLYPLTMV
-331 IITDVQ
+331 ITDVQ

-360 PENQISRLLV
+360 PSNQIGRLLV

-392 RVELELQQSLP
+392 TVELELQQSLP

-417 TLDGGGASARPELT
+417 TLNGGGSSVRPELT

-445 QIVVEARAYAS
+445 QIVVEARAYVS
-456 NALGSDEEV
+456 NGAGSAAEV

-515 NDEVGD
+515 YDEVGD

-530 FDDDTYRLRVQE
+530 FDDDTYRLRIQE
-542 IPVAWSIKFLINGTG
+542 IPVAWSVKFLINGTG
-557 AELTEQGID
+557 TELTEQGID
-566 SLTPTVGQGGI
+566 SLTPTVGQGEI

-595 GLLRFSVT
+595 GLLRFTVT
-603 SDGSTEETLSTSV
+603 SDGSSEETLSTSV
-616 GWTVHRTFGIL
+616 GWTIHRTFGIL

-633 SDAGLLGT
+633 SDAGSLGT

-656 ITDSSENSG
+656 ITDSSEDAG
-665 TTNWIIKNPSA
+665 TTNWVIKNPSA

-690 LYDITDVD
+690 MYDITDVE

-709 GQYVDVT
+709 GQYVDVKV
-716 LEMTVRQQ
+716 EMTVRQQ
-724 VEAGFHT
+724 VEAGLHT

-737 EETDGGEEPR
+737 EETDSGDEPR
-747 YFDLPVT
+747 YFDLPLT

-761 EPGRLAVEQKTQATR
+761 EPGRLAVEQKTQSTR
-776 IGAGETL
+776 IGAGETI

-790 NQNNVQLNV
+790 NQNNVELQV
-799 IITLDTPEGWDGS
+799 FITLDTPEGWDGT
-812 LDGGDFISLS
+812 LDGGDFVSLS

-844 QMLDFQMTVVP
+844 QMVDFQLTVVP

-860 PYPCNAEICY
+860 PYPCNPEICY

-884 VLNAIMSELSDPEP
+884 VINAIMSELADPEP

-904 LSILVL
+904 LSVLVL

-935 EAPTEAPSEEEPGFD
+935 EVVQEEPGFD
-950 WDGLDSSPDPDES
+950 WDGLESSPSPDAS
-963 SEVELELVEVETDE
+963 SEVELELVEVENDD

>member
-1 MSSKRFVYLALI
+1 MAY
-13 SLLLV
+13 
-18 SFPLENDEQSAFSEN
+18 
-33 QIVASSSENL
+33 
-43 EDYELYLDF
+43 
-52 GKVGGEDEKNII
+52 G
-64 TTLKPGDADREAS
+64 
-77 LLGNGVQFV
+77 
-86 TGELISDLNIKGT
+86 GT
-99 VGNDVRIVVYLKWRA
+99 VGNEY
-114 SNMSEEAEVNF
+114 
-125 KLSAGSELIEQG
+125 
-137 TLDED
+137 
-142 DIGDPCTNT
+142 
-151 GLFGG
+151 
-156 GCAWQPYTIL
+156 
-166 LNLDSDGYEIDNGD
+166 
-180 RIKLD
+180 
-185 IEATASCEGAGG
+185 
-197 SPFGGP
+197 
-203 TCEMDIAYG
+203 
-212 GTINN
+212 
-217 DNSRIELRANALSG
+217 SRIELRANALSG

-245 VEVTDWSPTHSL
+245 VEVTDWSPTHRL

-276 IEKLELVLST
+276 INKIELFLST
-286 PNEANSLFS
+286 PNEASSVFE
-295 KEFNDSD
+295 KEFTDSD
-302 LRLDNNGLVGNFSYT
+302 LKLDNNGLVGNFSYT
-317 YDSGTSPGLYPLTL
+317 YESGITPGLYPL
-331 IITDVQ
+331 IMVITDVQ
-337 GHTIN
+337 GHMIN
-342 YEHPLGMTFLEHD
+342 YNHPLGMTFLEHD

-360 PENQISRLLV
+360 PQNQINRLLV
-370 APGQTST
+370 APGQISS
-377 IELTLDHTGALTSDL
+377 IELILDHTGALTSDL

-417 TLDGGGASARPELT
+417 TLNGGGASVRPELT
-431 VEVPEDLSGISDNY
+431 IEVPEDLSSITDNY
-445 QIVVEARAYAS
+445 QIVVEARAYVS
-456 NALGSDEEV
+456 NGAGSESEV
-465 RLISLEID
+465 RLFPLEID

-481 EPDIE
+481 KPDIE
-486 VFEDVEQQIQIYDSD
+486 VFEDIEQQVQIYDSD

-515 NDEVGD
+515 DDEVGD

-530 FDDDTYRLRVQE
+530 FDDDTYRLRQQE
-542 IPVAWSIKFLINGTG
+542 IPVAWDVKFLINGTG
-557 AELTEQGID
+557 AELSEQGID
-566 SLTPTVGQGGI
+566 SITPVVGQGEI
-577 LMIRVEVYPPI
+577 LMIKVEVYPPD

-603 SDGSTEETLSTSV
+603 SDGSSEETLSTSV

-633 SDAGLLGT
+633 SDSGSLGT

-656 ITDSSENSG
+656 VTDSSEDAG

-690 LYDITDVD
+690 MYDITDVE

-709 GQYVDVT
+709 GQYVDIKI
-716 LEMTVRQQ
+716 EMTVRQQ
-724 VEAGFHT
+724 VEAGLHT

-737 EETDGGEEPR
+737 EESDGGDEPR
-747 YFDLPVT
+747 YFDLPLT

-761 EPGRLAVEQKTQATR
+761 EPGRLAVEQKTQSTR
-776 IGAGETL
+776 IGAGETI

-790 NQNNVQLNV
+790 NQNNVELQV
-799 IITLDTPEGWDGS
+799 FITLDTPEGWDGT
-812 LDGGDFISLS
+812 LDGGDFVSLS

-837 PANVKNG
+837 PTNVKNG
-844 QMLDFQMTVVP
+844 QMVDFQMTVVP

-860 PYPCNAEICY
+860 PYPCNLEICY

-884 VLNAIMSELSDPEP
+884 IINAIMSELADPEP

-904 LSILVL
+904 LSVLVL

-935 EAPTEAPSEEEPGFD
+935 EVVEEEPGFD
-950 WDGLDSSPDPDES
+950 WDDLESSSSPDAS
-963 SEVELELVEVETDE
+963 TEVELELVEVETDD

>member
-1 MSSKRFVYLALI
+1 MSSNRFVFVALI
-13 SLLLV
+13 SLLLMGM
-18 SFPLENDEQSAFSEN
+18 PLQNTEPSSFSETET
-33 QIVASSSENL
+33 VSSVGGNL
-43 EDYELYLDF
+43 EDYELFLDSIE
-52 GKVGGEDEKNII
+52 GNDAI
-64 TTLKPGDADREAS
+64 TTIQPEGSQKEAS
-77 LLGNGVQFV
+77 LLENGIRF
-86 TGELISDLNIKGT
+86 ESEEMISDLIVEGKSNNEVK
-99 VGNDVRIVVYLKWRA
+99 VVVYLKWRA
-114 SNMSEEAEVNF
+114 SQGDSDAEATF
-125 KLSAGSELIEQG
+125 KLYSGTELVKQVTENLGVPQ
-137 TLDED
+137 
-142 DIGDPCTNT
+142 NASF
-151 GLFGG
+151 FGG
-156 GCAWQPYTIL
+156 SDSWEPYTIL
-166 LNLDSDGYEIDNGD
+166 LNVGSDGFVVENGD
-180 RIKLD
+180 RLALD
-185 IEATASCEGAGG
+185 IEATASCEGGGG
-197 SPFGGP
+197 SPIGGA
-203 TCEMDIAYG
+203 TCQVDIAYG
-212 GTINN
+212 GAVGN
-217 DNSRIELRANALSG
+217 DYSRLEIRADALSG

-245 VEVTDWSPTHSL
+245 VEVTDWSPTHRL

-276 IEKLELVLST
+276 IDKIELVLST
-286 PNEANSLFS
+286 PNEANAVFE
-295 KEFNDSD
+295 KEFTDSD
-302 LRLDNNGLVGNFSYT
+302 LKLDNDGLVGNFSYT
-317 YDSGTSPGLYPLTL
+317 YDSGITPGLYPLTMV
-331 IITDVQ
+331 ITDVQ

-342 YEHPLGMTFLEHD
+342 YEHQLGMTFLEHD

-360 PENQISRLLV
+360 PSNQIRRLLV
-370 APGQTST
+370 APGQTSS
-377 IELTLDHTGALTSDL
+377 IELILDHTGALTSDL
-392 RVELELQQSLP
+392 TVELELQQSLP

-417 TLDGGGASARPELT
+417 TLTGGGSSVRPELT

-445 QIVVEARAYAS
+445 QIVVEARAYVS
-456 NALGSDEEV
+456 NGAGSAAEV

-515 NDEVGD
+515 YDEVGD

-530 FDDDTYRLRVQE
+530 FDDDTYRLRQQE
-542 IPVAWSIKFLINGTG
+542 IPVAWDVKFLINGTG
-557 AELTEQGID
+557 AELSEQGID
-566 SLTPTVGQGGI
+566 SITPVVGQGEI
-577 LMIRVEVYPPI
+577 LMIKVEVYPPD

-603 SDGSTEETLSTSV
+603 SDGSSEETLSTSV
-616 GWTVHRTFGIL
+616 GWTIHRTFGIL

-633 SDAGLLGT
+633 SDAGSLGT

-656 ITDSSENSG
+656 ITDSSEDAG

-690 LYDITDVD
+690 MYDITDVE

-709 GQYVDVT
+709 GQYVDVKV
-716 LEMTVRQQ
+716 EMTVRQQ
-724 VEAGFHT
+724 VEAGLHT

-737 EETDGGEEPR
+737 EETDSGDEPR
-747 YFDLPVT
+747 YFDLPLT

-761 EPGRLAVEQKTQATR
+761 EPGRLAVEQKTQSTR
-776 IGAGETL
+776 IGAGETI

-790 NQNNVQLNV
+790 NQNNVELQV
-799 IITLDTPEGWDGS
+799 FITLDTPEGWDGT
-812 LDGGDFISLS
+812 LDGGDFVSLS

-844 QMLDFQMTVVP
+844 QMVDFQLTVVP

-860 PYPCNAEICY
+860 PYPCNPEICY

-884 VLNAIMSELSDPEP
+884 IINAIMSELADPEP

-904 LSILVL
+904 LSVLVL
-910 LGFGLYRRGQNKM
+910 LGFGIYRRGQNKM

-935 EAPTEAPSEEEPGFD
+935 EVVQEEPGFD
-950 WDGLDSSPDPDES
+950 WDGLESSPSPDAS
-963 SEVELELVEVETDE
+963 SEVELELVEVENDD

>member
-1 MSSKRFVYLALI
+1 MGV
-13 SLLLV
+13 
-18 SFPLENDEQSAFSEN
+18 PLDNAEQSTFSETE
-33 QIVASSSENL
+33 IVSSVGENL
-43 EDYELYLDF
+43 EDYELFLDSVD
-52 GKVGGEDEKNII
+52 GDDAI
-64 TTLKPGDADREAS
+64 TTIQPEGNQIEAS
-77 LLGNGVQFV
+77 LLGTGIQF
-86 TGELISDLNIKGT
+86 ESEEMISDLTVKGKS
-99 VGNDVRIVVYLKWRA
+99 NDEVKILVFLKWRA
-114 SNMSEEAEVNF
+114 SQNTSTAEASF
-125 KLSAGSELIEQG
+125 KLYSGSDLVEQV
-137 TLDED
+137 TED
-142 DIGDPCTNT
+142 LGDPQSA

-156 GCAWQPYTIL
+156 SDSWQPYTIL
-166 LNLDSDGYEIDNGD
+166 LDVGSSGFVVENGD
-180 RIKLD
+180 RLKLD
-185 IEATASCEGAGG
+185 IEATASCEGGGDG
-197 SPFGGP
+197 SPFGGS
-203 TCEMDIAYG
+203 TCEVDIAYG
-212 GTINN
+212 GTVGNEY
-217 DNSRIELRANALSG
+217 SRLELRANALSG
-231 SQVKVHYQGEGWSE
+231 SQVKVHYEGEGWSE
-245 VEVTDWSPTHSL
+245 VEVTEWSPTHRI
-257 EKRTMQFS
+257 EMRTMQFS
-265 VDVRDAFGRDD
+265 VDVRDAFGRED
-276 IEKLELVLST
+276 IEKIELVLST
-286 PNEANSLFS
+286 PNNANTVFE
-295 KEFNDSD
+295 KEFTDSD
-302 LRLDNNGLVGNFSYT
+302 LKLDNDGLVGNYSFT
-317 YDSGTSPGLYPLTL
+317 YDSGITPGLYPLTMV
-331 IITDVQ
+331 ITDVQ
-337 GHTIN
+337 GHSIN

-360 PENQISRLLV
+360 PSNQIGRLLV
-370 APGQTST
+370 APGQIST
-377 IELTLDHTGALTSDL
+377 IELSLEHTGSLTSDL
-392 RVELELQQSLP
+392 TVQLELQQSLP

-417 TLDGGGASARPELT
+417 TLNGGGSSVRPELT
-431 VEVPEDLSGISDNY
+431 VEVPEDLSGINENY
-445 QIVVEARAYAS
+445 QIVVEARAYVS
-456 NALGSDEEV
+456 NGAGSTVEV
-465 RLISLEID
+465 RLVSLEID

-486 VFEDVEQQIQIYDSD
+486 VYEDVEQQIQIYDSD

-515 NDEVGD
+515 YDEIGD

-530 FDDDTYRLRVQE
+530 FDDDTYRLRIQE
-542 IPVAWSIKFLINGTG
+542 IPVAWSVKFLINGTG
-557 AELTEQGID
+557 TELTEQGID
-566 SLTPTVGQGGI
+566 SLTPTVGQGEI
-577 LMIRVEVYPPI
+577 LMIRVEVYPPL

-595 GLLRFSVT
+595 GLLRFTVT

-616 GWTVHRTFGIL
+616 GWTIHRTFGIL

-633 SDAGLLGT
+633 SDAGTLGT

-656 ITDSSENSG
+656 ITDSSENAG
-665 TTNWIIKNPSA
+665 TTNWVIKNPSA

-682 EDPSYATW
+682 EDPGYATW
-690 LYDITDVD
+690 MYDVTDVE

-709 GQYVDVT
+709 GQYVDIKV
-716 LEMTVRQQ
+716 EMTVRQQ
-724 VEAGFHT
+724 VEAGLHT

-737 EETDGGEEPR
+737 EESDGIDEPR
-747 YFDLPVT
+747 YFDLPLT

-790 NQNNVQLNV
+790 NQNNVELNV

-812 LDGGDFISLS
+812 LDGGEFISLS

-837 PANVKNG
+837 PKNVKNG
-844 QMLDFQMTVVP
+844 QLVDFQMTVVP

-884 VLNAIMSELSDPEP
+884 IVNAILSELSDPEP

-935 EAPTEAPSEEEPGFD
+935 EEVETEPEFD
-950 WDGLDSSPDPDES
+950 WDDIESSSSIDES
-963 SEVELELVEVETDE
+963 SEVELELVEVETEE

>member
-1 MSSKRFVYLALI
+1 MGV
-13 SLLLV
+13 
-18 SFPLENDEQSAFSEN
+18 PLDNAEQSSFSETE
-33 QIVASSSENL
+33 IVSSVGENL
-43 EDYELYLDF
+43 EDYELFLDSVD
-52 GKVGGEDEKNII
+52 GDDAI
-64 TTLKPGDADREAS
+64 TTIQPEGNQIEAS
-77 LLGNGVQFV
+77 LLGTGIQF
-86 TGELISDLNIKGT
+86 ESEEMISDLTVKGKS
-99 VGNDVRIVVYLKWRA
+99 NDEVKILVFLKWRA
-114 SNMSEEAEVNF
+114 SQNTSTAEASF
-125 KLSAGSELIEQG
+125 KLYSGSDLVEQV
-137 TLDED
+137 TED
-142 DIGDPCTNT
+142 LGDPQSA

-156 GCAWQPYTIL
+156 SDSWQPYTIL
-166 LNLDSDGYEIDNGD
+166 LDVGSSGFVVENGD
-180 RIKLD
+180 RLKLD
-185 IEATASCEGAGG
+185 IEATASCEGGGDG
-197 SPFGGP
+197 SPFGGS
-203 TCEMDIAYG
+203 TCEVDIAYG
-212 GTINN
+212 GTVGNEY
-217 DNSRIELRANALSG
+217 SRLELRANALSG

-245 VEVTDWSPTHSL
+245 VEVTEWSPTHRI

-265 VDVRDAFGRDD
+265 VDVRDAFGRED
-276 IEKLELVLST
+276 IEKIELVLST
-286 PNEANSLFS
+286 PNNANTVFE
-295 KEFNDSD
+295 KEFTDSD
-302 LRLDNNGLVGNFSYT
+302 LKLDNDGLVGNYSFT
-317 YDSGTSPGLYPLTL
+317 YDSGITPGLYPLTMV
-331 IITDVQ
+331 ITDVQ
-337 GHTIN
+337 GHSIN

-360 PENQISRLLV
+360 PSNQIGRLLV
-370 APGQTST
+370 APGQIST
-377 IELTLDHTGALTSDL
+377 IELSLEHTGSLTSDL
-392 RVELELQQSLP
+392 TVQLELQQSLP

-417 TLDGGGASARPELT
+417 TLNGGGSSVRPELT
-431 VEVPEDLSGISDNY
+431 VEVPEDLSGINENY
-445 QIVVEARAYAS
+445 QIVVEARAYVS
-456 NALGSDEEV
+456 NGAGSTVEV
-465 RLISLEID
+465 RLVSLEID

-486 VFEDVEQQIQIYDSD
+486 VYEDVEQQIQIYDSD

-515 NDEVGD
+515 YDEIGD

-530 FDDDTYRLRVQE
+530 FDDDTYRLRIQE
-542 IPVAWSIKFLINGTG
+542 IPVAWSVKFLINGTG
-557 AELTEQGID
+557 TELTEQGID
-566 SLTPTVGQGGI
+566 SLTPTVGQGEI
-577 LMIRVEVYPPI
+577 LMIRVEVYPPL

-595 GLLRFSVT
+595 GLLRFTVT

-616 GWTVHRTFGIL
+616 GWTIHRTFGIL

-633 SDAGLLGT
+633 SDAGTLGT

-656 ITDSSENSG
+656 ITDSSENAG
-665 TTNWIIKNPSA
+665 TTNWVIKNPSA

-682 EDPSYATW
+682 EDPGYATW
-690 LYDITDVD
+690 MYDVTDVE

-709 GQYVDVT
+709 GQYVDIKV
-716 LEMTVRQQ
+716 EMTVRQQ
-724 VEAGFHT
+724 VEAGLHT

-737 EETDGGEEPR
+737 EESDGIDEPR
-747 YFDLPVT
+747 YFDLPLT

-790 NQNNVQLNV
+790 NQNNVELNV

-812 LDGGDFISLS
+812 LDGGEFISLS

-837 PANVKNG
+837 PKNVKNG
-844 QMLDFQMTVVP
+844 QLVDFQMTVVP

-884 VLNAIMSELSDPEP
+884 IVNAILSELSDPEP

-935 EAPTEAPSEEEPGFD
+935 EEVETEPEFD
-950 WDGLDSSPDPDES
+950 WDDIESSSSIDES
-963 SEVELELVEVETDE
+963 SEVELELVEVETEE

>member
-1 MSSKRFVYLALI
+1 MSSNRFVFVALI
-13 SLLLV
+13 SLLLMGM
-18 SFPLENDEQSAFSEN
+18 PLQNKEQSLFSETET
-33 QIVASSSENL
+33 VSSVGGNL
-43 EDYELYLDF
+43 EDYELFLDSVE
-52 GKVGGEDEKNII
+52 GDDAI
-64 TTLKPGDADREAS
+64 TTIQPEGSQKESS
-77 LLGNGVQFV
+77 LLENGIRF
-86 TGELISDLNIKGT
+86 ESEEMISDLT
-99 VGNDVRIVVYLKWRA
+99 VEGKSNNEVKVIVYLKWRA
-114 SNMSEEAEVNF
+114 SQGDSDAEASF
-125 KLSAGSELIEQG
+125 KLYSGTELVEQV
-137 TLDED
+137 TED
-142 DIGDPCTNT
+142 LGEPQNASF
-151 GLFGG
+151 FGG
-156 GCAWQPYTIL
+156 SDSWTPYTIL
-166 LNLDSDGYEIDNGD
+166 LNVGADGFVVENGD
-180 RIKLD
+180 RLALD
-185 IEATASCEGAGG
+185 IEATASCEGGGG
-197 SPFGGP
+197 SPIGGS
-203 TCEMDIAYG
+203 TCQVDIAYG
-212 GTINN
+212 GAVGNEY
-217 DNSRIELRANALSG
+217 SRLEIRADALSG

-245 VEVTDWSPTHSL
+245 VEVTDWSPTHRL

-276 IEKLELVLST
+276 IDKIELVLST
-286 PNEANSLFS
+286 PNEANAVFE
-295 KEFNDSD
+295 KEFTDSD
-302 LRLDNNGLVGNFSYT
+302 LKLDNDGLVGNFSYT
-317 YDSGTSPGLYPLTL
+317 YDSGITPGLYPLTMV
-331 IITDVQ
+331 ITDVQ

-360 PENQISRLLV
+360 PSNQIRRLLV
-370 APGQTST
+370 APGQTSS
-377 IELTLDHTGALTSDL
+377 IELILDHTGALTSDL
-392 RVELELQQSLP
+392 TVELELQQSLP

-417 TLDGGGASARPELT
+417 TLTGGGSSVRPELT

-445 QIVVEARAYAS
+445 QIVVEARAYVS
-456 NALGSDEEV
+456 NGAGSSAEV

-515 NDEVGD
+515 YDEVGD

-530 FDDDTYRLRVQE
+530 FDDDTYRLRIQE
-542 IPVAWSIKFLINGTG
+542 IPVAWSVKFLINGTG
-557 AELTEQGID
+557 TELTEQGID
-566 SLTPTVGQGGI
+566 SLTPTVGQGEI

-595 GLLRFSVT
+595 GLLRFTVT
-603 SDGSTEETLSTSV
+603 SDGSSEETLSTSV
-616 GWTVHRTFGIL
+616 GWTIHRTFGIL

-633 SDAGLLGT
+633 SDAGSLGT

-649 TVVYNVR
+649 TVVYNIR
-656 ITDSSENSG
+656 ITDSSEDAG
-665 TTNWIIKNPSA
+665 TTNWVIKNPSA

-690 LYDITDVD
+690 MYDITDVE

-709 GQYVDVT
+709 GQYVDVK

-724 VEAGFHT
+724 VEAGLHT

-737 EETDGGEEPR
+737 EESDGDDEPR
-747 YFDLPVT
+747 YFDLPLT

-761 EPGRLAVEQKTQATR
+761 EPGRLAVEQKTQSTR
-776 IGAGETL
+776 IGAGETI

-790 NQNNVQLNV
+790 NQNNVELQV
-799 IITLDTPEGWDGS
+799 FITLDTPEGWDGT
-812 LDGGDFISLS
+812 LDGGDFVSLS

-837 PANVKNG
+837 PTNVKNG
-844 QMLDFQMTVVP
+844 QMVDFQLTVVP

-860 PYPCNAEICY
+860 PYPCNPEICY

-884 VLNAIMSELSDPEP
+884 IINAIMSELADPEP

-904 LSILVL
+904 LSVLVL
-910 LGFGLYRRGQNKM
+910 LGFGIYRRGQNKM

-935 EAPTEAPSEEEPGFD
+935 EVVQEEPGFD
-950 WDGLDSSPDPDES
+950 WDGLESSPSPDAS
-963 SEVELELVEVETDE
+963 SEVELELVEVETDD

>member
-1 MSSKRFVYLALI
+1 MGV
-13 SLLLV
+13 
-18 SFPLENDEQSAFSEN
+18 PLDNAEQSTFSETE
-33 QIVASSSENL
+33 IVSSVGENL
-43 EDYELYLDF
+43 EDYELFLDSVD
-52 GKVGGEDEKNII
+52 GDDAI
-64 TTLKPGDADREAS
+64 TTIQPEGNQIEAS
-77 LLGNGVQFV
+77 LLGTGIQF
-86 TGELISDLNIKGT
+86 ESEEMISDLTVKGKS
-99 VGNDVRIVVYLKWRA
+99 NDEVKILVFLKWRA
-114 SNMSEEAEVNF
+114 SQNTSTAEASF
-125 KLSAGSELIEQG
+125 KLYSGSGLVEQV
-137 TLDED
+137 TED
-142 DIGDPCTNT
+142 LGEPQNA

-156 GCAWQPYTIL
+156 SDSWQPYIIL
-166 LNLDSDGYEIDNGD
+166 LDVGSSGFVVENGD
-180 RIKLD
+180 RLKLD
-185 IEATASCEGAGG
+185 IEATASCEGGGDG
-197 SPFGGP
+197 SPFGGS
-203 TCEMDIAYG
+203 TCEVDIAYG
-212 GTINN
+212 GTVGNEY
-217 DNSRIELRANALSG
+217 SRLELRANALSG

-245 VEVTDWSPTHSL
+245 VEVTEWSPTHRI

-276 IEKLELVLST
+276 IEKIELVMST
-286 PNEANSLFS
+286 PNNANTVFE
-295 KEFNDSD
+295 KEFTDSD
-302 LRLDNNGLVGNFSYT
+302 LKLDNDGLVGNYSFT
-317 YDSGTSPGLYPLTL
+317 YDSGITPGLYPLTMV
-331 IITDVQ
+331 ITDVQ
-337 GHTIN
+337 GHSIN

-360 PENQISRLLV
+360 PSNQIGRLLV
-370 APGQTST
+370 APGQIST
-377 IELTLDHTGALTSDL
+377 IELSLEHTGSLTSDL
-392 RVELELQQSLP
+392 TVQLELQQSLP

-417 TLDGGGASARPELT
+417 TLNGGGSSARPELT
-431 VEVPEDLSGISDNY
+431 VEVPEDLSGITDNY
-445 QIVVEARAYAS
+445 QIVVEARAYVS
-456 NALGSDEEV
+456 NGAGSTVEV
-465 RLISLEID
+465 RLVSLEID

-486 VFEDVEQQIQIYDSD
+486 VYEDVEQQIQIYDSD

-506 NENLSHYVD
+506 NENLSHYID
-515 NDEVGD
+515 YDEVGD

-530 FDDDTYRLRVQE
+530 FDDDTYRLRIQE
-542 IPVAWSIKFLINGTG
+542 IPVAWSVKFLINGTG
-557 AELTEQGID
+557 TELSEQGID
-566 SLTPTVGQGGI
+566 ALTPTVGQGEI
-577 LMIRVEVYPPI
+577 LMIRVEVYPPL

-595 GLLRFSVT
+595 GLLRFTVT

-616 GWTVHRTFGIL
+616 GWTIHRTFGIL

-633 SDAGLLGT
+633 SDAGTLGT

-656 ITDSSENSG
+656 ITDSSENAG
-665 TTNWIIKNPSA
+665 TTNWVIKNPSA

-682 EDPSYATW
+682 EDPGYATW
-690 LYDITDVD
+690 MYDVTDVE

-709 GQYVDVT
+709 GQYVDIKV
-716 LEMTVRQQ
+716 EMTVRQQ
-724 VEAGFHT
+724 VEAGLHT

-737 EETDGGEEPR
+737 EESDGGDEPR
-747 YFDLPVT
+747 YFDLPLT
-754 VEISSEV
+754 VEISSDV

-790 NQNNVQLNV
+790 NQNNVELNV

-812 LDGGDFISLS
+812 LDGGEFISLL
-822 LPAFSTE
+822 LPAFETK

-837 PANVKNG
+837 PKNVKNG
-844 QMLDFQMTVVP
+844 QLVDFQMTVVP

-884 VLNAIMSELSDPEP
+884 IVNAILSELSDPEP

-935 EAPTEAPSEEEPGFD
+935 EEVETEPEFD
-950 WDGLDSSPDPDES
+950 WDDIESSSSVDES
-963 SEVELELVEVETDE
+963 SEIELELIEVESEE

>member
-1 MSSKRFVYLALI
+1 MSSNRFVFVALI
-13 SLLLV
+13 SLLLMGM
-18 SFPLENDEQSAFSEN
+18 PLQNTEQSSFAETE
-33 QIVASSSENL
+33 IVSSVGENL
-43 EDYELYLDF
+43 EDYELYLDLVD
-52 GKVGGEDEKNII
+52 GDDTI
-64 TTLKPGDADREAS
+64 TTLQPEGSQTES
-77 LLGNGVQFV
+77 SILGNGIQF
-86 TGELISDLNIKGT
+86 ESNEMISDLDIKGKSSNEIK
-99 VGNDVRIVVYLKWRA
+99 VVVYLKWRA
-114 SNMSEEAEVNF
+114 SQNTSTAEASF
-125 KLSAGSELIEQG
+125 KLYSGSSLIEQ
-137 TLDED
+137 TTED
-142 DIGDPCTNT
+142 LGDPQDA
-151 GLFGG
+151 GFFGG
-156 GCAWQPYTIL
+156 SGSWQPYTIL
-166 LNLDSDGYEIDNGD
+166 LDVGSAGFTVENGD
-180 RIKLD
+180 RLSLD
-185 IEATASCEGAGG
+185 IEATASCEGGSDG
-197 SPFGGP
+197 SPFGGS
-203 TCEMDIAYG
+203 TCEVDMAYG
-212 GTINN
+212 GTVGNEY
-217 DNSRIELRANALSG
+217 SRIELRANALTG

-245 VEVTDWSPTHSL
+245 VEVTDWSPTHRL

-276 IEKLELVLST
+276 IDKIELVLST
-286 PNEANSLFS
+286 PNEANAVFE
-295 KEFNDSD
+295 KEFTDSD
-302 LRLDNNGLVGNFSYT
+302 LKLDNDGLVGNFSYT
-317 YDSGTSPGLYPLTL
+317 YDSGTTPGLYPLTMV
-331 IITDVQ
+331 ITDVQ

-360 PENQISRLLV
+360 PSNQIGRLLV

-392 RVELELQQSLP
+392 TVELELQQSLP

-417 TLDGGGASARPELT
+417 TLNGGGSSVRPELT
-431 VEVPEDLSGISDNY
+431 VEVPEDLSGIGDNY
-445 QIVVEARAYAS
+445 QIVVEARAYVS
-456 NALGSDEEV
+456 NGAGSTAEV

-515 NDEVGD
+515 YDEVGD

-530 FDDDTYRLRVQE
+530 FDDDTYRLRIQE
-542 IPVAWSIKFLINGTG
+542 IPVAWSVKFLINGTG
-557 AELTEQGID
+557 TELTEQGID
-566 SLTPTVGQGGI
+566 SLTPTVGQGEI

-595 GLLRFSVT
+595 GLLRFTVT
-603 SDGSTEETLSTSV
+603 SDGSSEETLSTSV
-616 GWTVHRTFGIL
+616 GWTIHRTFGIL

-633 SDAGLLGT
+633 SDAGSLGT

-656 ITDSSENSG
+656 ITDSSEDAG
-665 TTNWIIKNPSA
+665 TTNWVIKNPSA

-690 LYDITDVD
+690 MYDITDVE

-709 GQYVDVT
+709 GQYVDVKV
-716 LEMTVRQQ
+716 EMTVRQQ
-724 VEAGFHT
+724 VEAGLHT

-737 EETDGGEEPR
+737 EETDSGDEPR
-747 YFDLPVT
+747 YFDLPLT

-761 EPGRLAVEQKTQATR
+761 EPGRLAVEQKTQSTR
-776 IGAGETL
+776 IGAGETI

-790 NQNNVQLNV
+790 NQNNVELQV
-799 IITLDTPEGWDGS
+799 FITLDTPEGWEGT
-812 LDGGDFISLS
+812 LDGGDFVSLS

-844 QMLDFQMTVVP
+844 QMVDFQLTVVP

-860 PYPCNAEICY
+860 PYPCNPEICY

-884 VLNAIMSELSDPEP
+884 VINAIMSELADPEP

-904 LSILVL
+904 LSVLVL

-935 EAPTEAPSEEEPGFD
+935 EVVQEEPGFD
-950 WDGLDSSPDPDES
+950 WDGLESSPSPDAS
-963 SEVELELVEVETDE
+963 SEVELELVEVENDD

>member
-1 MSSKRFVYLALI
+1 MSSNRFVFVALI
-13 SLLLV
+13 SLLLMGM
-18 SFPLENDEQSAFSEN
+18 PLQNTEPSSFSETET
-33 QIVASSSENL
+33 VSSVGGDL
-43 EDYELYLDF
+43 EDYELFLDSVE
-52 GKVGGEDEKNII
+52 GNDAI
-64 TTLKPGDADREAS
+64 TTIQPEGSQKEAS
-77 LLGNGVQFV
+77 LLENGIRF
-86 TGELISDLNIKGT
+86 ESEEMISDLIVEGKSNNEVK
-99 VGNDVRIVVYLKWRA
+99 VVVYLKWRA
-114 SNMSEEAEVNF
+114 SQGDSDAEATF
-125 KLSAGSELIEQG
+125 KLYSGTELVKQVTENLGVPQ
-137 TLDED
+137 
-142 DIGDPCTNT
+142 NASF
-151 GLFGG
+151 FGG
-156 GCAWQPYTIL
+156 SDSWEPYTIL
-166 LNLDSDGYEIDNGD
+166 LNVGSDGFVVENGD
-180 RIKLD
+180 RLALD
-185 IEATASCEGAGG
+185 IEATASCEGGGG
-197 SPFGGP
+197 SPIGGA
-203 TCEMDIAYG
+203 TCQVDIAYG
-212 GTINN
+212 GAVGN
-217 DNSRIELRANALSG
+217 DYSRLEIRADALSG

-245 VEVTDWSPTHSL
+245 VEVTDWSPTHRL

-276 IEKLELVLST
+276 IDKIELVLST
-286 PNEANSLFS
+286 PNEANAVFE
-295 KEFNDSD
+295 KEFTDSD
-302 LRLDNNGLVGNFSYT
+302 LKLDNDGLVGNFSYT
-317 YDSGTSPGLYPLTL
+317 YDSGITPGLYPLTMV
-331 IITDVQ
+331 ITDVQ

-342 YEHPLGMTFLEHD
+342 YEHQLGMTFLEHD

-360 PENQISRLLV
+360 PSNQIRRLLV
-370 APGQTST
+370 APGQTSS
-377 IELTLDHTGALTSDL
+377 IELILDHTGALTSDL
-392 RVELELQQSLP
+392 TVELELQQSLP

-417 TLDGGGASARPELT
+417 TLTGGGSSVRPELT

-445 QIVVEARAYAS
+445 QIVVEARAYVS
-456 NALGSDEEV
+456 NGAGSAAEV

-515 NDEVGD
+515 YDEVGD

-530 FDDDTYRLRVQE
+530 FDDDTYRLRQQE
-542 IPVAWSIKFLINGTG
+542 IPVAWDVKFLINGTG
-557 AELTEQGID
+557 AELSEQGID
-566 SLTPTVGQGGI
+566 SITPVVGQGEI
-577 LMIRVEVYPPI
+577 LMIKVEVYPPD

-603 SDGSTEETLSTSV
+603 SDGSSEETLSTSV
-616 GWTVHRTFGIL
+616 GWTIHRTFGIL

-633 SDAGLLGT
+633 SDAGSLGT

-656 ITDSSENSG
+656 ITDSSEDAG

-690 LYDITDVD
+690 MYDITDVE

-709 GQYVDVT
+709 GQYVDVKV
-716 LEMTVRQQ
+716 EMTVRQQ
-724 VEAGFHT
+724 VEAGLHT

-737 EETDGGEEPR
+737 EETDSGDEPR
-747 YFDLPVT
+747 YFDLPLT

-761 EPGRLAVEQKTQATR
+761 EPGRLAVEQKTQSTR
-776 IGAGETL
+776 IGAGETI

-790 NQNNVQLNV
+790 NQNNVELQV
-799 IITLDTPEGWDGS
+799 FITLDTPEGWDGT
-812 LDGGDFISLS
+812 LDGGDFVSLS

-844 QMLDFQMTVVP
+844 QMVDFQLTVVP

-860 PYPCNAEICY
+860 PYPCNPEICY

-884 VLNAIMSELSDPEP
+884 VINAIMSELADPEP

-904 LSILVL
+904 LSVLVL
-910 LGFGLYRRGQNKM
+910 LGFGIYRRGQNKM

-935 EAPTEAPSEEEPGFD
+935 EVVQEEPGFD
-950 WDGLDSSPDPDES
+950 WDGLESSPSPDAS
-963 SEVELELVEVETDE
+963 SEVELELVEVENDD

>member
-1 MSSKRFVYLALI
+1 MSSNRFVFVALI
-13 SLLLV
+13 SLLLM
-18 SFPLENDEQSAFSEN
+18 SIPLENGEQSSFSEPE
-33 QIVASSSENL
+33 IVSSVGENL
-43 EDYELYLDF
+43 EDYELYLDLID
-52 GKVGGEDEKNII
+52 GDNTI
-64 TTLKPGDADREAS
+64 TTLQPEGSQKEAS
-77 LLGNGVQFV
+77 VLGNGIQF
-86 TGELISDLNIKGT
+86 ESDEMISDLNIKGKSSDE
-99 VGNDVRIVVYLKWRA
+99 VKVVVYLKWRA
-114 SNMSEEAEVNF
+114 SQNTSTAAATF
-125 KLSAGSELIEQG
+125 KLYSGSTLVEQR
-137 TLDED
+137 TVDL
-142 DIGDPCTNT
+142 GDPQDA
-151 GLFGG
+151 GFFGG
-156 GCAWQPYTIL
+156 SGSWTPYTIL
-166 LNLDSDGYEIDNGD
+166 LDVGSAGFTVENGD
-180 RIKLD
+180 RLSLD
-185 IEATASCEGAGG
+185 IEATASCEGGGDGNPLGG
-197 SPFGGP
+197 S
-203 TCEMDIAYG
+203 TCEVDLAYG
-212 GTINN
+212 GTVGNEY
-217 DNSRIELRANALSG
+217 SRLELRANALAG

-245 VEVTDWSPTHSL
+245 IEVTDWSPTHRL

-276 IEKLELVLST
+276 IDKIELVLST
-286 PNEANSLFS
+286 PNEANSVFE
-295 KEFNDSD
+295 KEFTDSD
-302 LRLDNNGLVGNFSYT
+302 LKLDNNGLVGNFSYT
-317 YDSGTSPGLYPLTL
+317 YDSGITHGLYPLTMV
-331 IITDVQ
+331 ITDVQ

-360 PENQISRLLV
+360 PPNQIRRLLV
-370 APGQTST
+370 APGQSST

-392 RVELELQQSLP
+392 TVELELQQSLP
-403 SGWSDPI
+403 SGWSEPV

-417 TLDGGGASARPELT
+417 TLNGGGASVRPELT

-445 QIVVEARAYAS
+445 QIVVEARAYVS
-456 NALGSDEEV
+456 NGAGSSAEV

-481 EPDIE
+481 KPDIE

-515 NDEVGD
+515 YDEVGE

-530 FDDDTYRLRVQE
+530 FDDDTYRLRQQE
-542 IPVAWSIKFLINGTG
+542 IPVAWDLKFYVNGTG
-557 AELTEQGID
+557 TELTEQGID
-566 SLTPTVGQGGI
+566 SITPVVNQGQI
-577 LMIRVEVYPPI
+577 LVIRVEVYPPDG
-588 ERDAVDI
+588 RDAVDI
-595 GLLRFSVT
+595 GLLRILVT
-603 SDGSTEETLSTSV
+603 SDGSSEETLSTSV
-616 GWTVHRTFGIL
+616 GWTIHRTFGIL

-633 SDAGLLGT
+633 SDAGSLGT

-656 ITDSSENSG
+656 ITDSSEDAG
-665 TTNWIIKNPSA
+665 TTNWVIKNPSA

-690 LYDITDVD
+690 MYDITDVE

-709 GQYVDVT
+709 GQYVDVII
-716 LEMTVRQQ
+716 EITVRQQ
-724 VEAGFHT
+724 VEAGLHT

-737 EETDGGEEPR
+737 EESDDGDEPR
-747 YFDLPVT
+747 YFDLPLT

-761 EPGRLAVEQKTQATR
+761 EPGRLAVEQKTQSTR
-776 IGAGETL
+776 IGAGETI

-790 NQNNVQLNV
+790 NQNNVELQV
-799 IITLDTPEGWDGS
+799 FITLDTPDGWDGT
-812 LDGGDFISLS
+812 LDGGDFVSLS

-844 QMLDFQMTVVP
+844 QMVDFQLTVVP

-860 PYPCNAEICY
+860 PYPCTPEICY

-884 VLNAIMSELSDPEP
+884 IINAIMSELADPEP

-904 LSILVL
+904 LSVLVL

-923 KAQLYASMVEPT
+923 KSQLYASMVEPT
-935 EAPTEAPSEEEPGFD
+935 EVLEDEPGFD
-950 WDGLDSSPDPDES
+950 WDDLETSPSPDAS
-963 SEVELELVEVETDE
+963 SEVELELVEVETDD

>member
-1 MSSKRFVYLALI
+1 MSSNRFVFVALI
-13 SLLLV
+13 SLLLMGM
-18 SFPLENDEQSAFSEN
+18 PLQNTEQSLFSETET
-33 QIVASSSENL
+33 VSSVGGNL
-43 EDYELYLDF
+43 EDYELFLDSVE
-52 GKVGGEDEKNII
+52 GDDAI
-64 TTLKPGDADREAS
+64 TTIQPEGSQKESS
-77 LLGNGVQFV
+77 LLENGIRF
-86 TGELISDLNIKGT
+86 ESEEMISDLT
-99 VGNDVRIVVYLKWRA
+99 VEGKSNNEVKVIVYLKWRA
-114 SNMSEEAEVNF
+114 SQGDSDAEASF
-125 KLSAGSELIEQG
+125 KLYSGTELVEQV
-137 TLDED
+137 TED
-142 DIGDPCTNT
+142 LGEPQNASF
-151 GLFGG
+151 FGG
-156 GCAWQPYTIL
+156 SDSWTPYTIL
-166 LNLDSDGYEIDNGD
+166 LDVGADGFVVENGD
-180 RIKLD
+180 RLALD
-185 IEATASCEGAGG
+185 IEATASCEGGGG
-197 SPFGGP
+197 SPIGGS
-203 TCEMDIAYG
+203 TCQVDIAYG
-212 GTINN
+212 GAVGNEY
-217 DNSRIELRANALSG
+217 SRLEIRADALSG

-245 VEVTDWSPTHSL
+245 VEVTDWSPTHRL

-276 IEKLELVLST
+276 IDKIELVLST
-286 PNEANSLFS
+286 PNEASAVFE
-295 KEFNDSD
+295 KEFTDSD
-302 LRLDNNGLVGNFSYT
+302 LKLDNDGLVGNFSYT
-317 YDSGTSPGLYPLTL
+317 YDSGITPGLYPLTMV
-331 IITDVQ
+331 ITDVQ

-360 PENQISRLLV
+360 PSNQIRRLLV
-370 APGQTST
+370 APGQTSS
-377 IELTLDHTGALTSDL
+377 IELILDHTGALTSDL
-392 RVELELQQSLP
+392 TVELELQQSLP

-417 TLDGGGASARPELT
+417 TLTGGGSSVRPELT

-445 QIVVEARAYAS
+445 QIVVEARAYVS
-456 NALGSDEEV
+456 NGAGSSAEV

-515 NDEVGD
+515 YDEVGD

-530 FDDDTYRLRVQE
+530 FDDDTYRLRIQE
-542 IPVAWSIKFLINGTG
+542 IPVAWSVKFLINGTG
-557 AELTEQGID
+557 TELTEQGID
-566 SLTPTVGQGGI
+566 SLTPTVGQGEI

-595 GLLRFSVT
+595 GLLRFTVT
-603 SDGSTEETLSTSV
+603 SDGSSEETLSTSV
-616 GWTVHRTFGIL
+616 GWTIHRTFGIL

-633 SDAGLLGT
+633 SDAGSLGT

-649 TVVYNVR
+649 TVVYNIR
-656 ITDSSENSG
+656 ITDSSEDAG
-665 TTNWIIKNPSA
+665 TTNWVIKNPSA

-690 LYDITDVD
+690 MYDITDVE

-709 GQYVDVT
+709 GQYVDVK

-724 VEAGFHT
+724 VEAGLHT

-737 EETDGGEEPR
+737 EESDGDDEPR
-747 YFDLPVT
+747 YFDLPLT

-761 EPGRLAVEQKTQATR
+761 EPGRLAVEQKTQSTR
-776 IGAGETL
+776 IGAGETI

-790 NQNNVQLNV
+790 NQNNVELQV
-799 IITLDTPEGWDGS
+799 FITLDTPEGWDGT
-812 LDGGDFISLS
+812 LDGGDFVSLS

-837 PANVKNG
+837 PTNVKNG
-844 QMLDFQMTVVP
+844 QMVDFQLTVVP

-860 PYPCNAEICY
+860 PYPCNPEICY

-884 VLNAIMSELSDPEP
+884 IINAIMSELADPEP

-904 LSILVL
+904 LSVLVL
-910 LGFGLYRRGQNKM
+910 LGFGIYRRGQNKM

-935 EAPTEAPSEEEPGFD
+935 EVVQEEPGFD
-950 WDGLDSSPDPDES
+950 WDGLESSPSPDAS
-963 SEVELELVEVETDE
+963 SEVELELVEVETDD

>member
-1 MSSKRFVYLALI
+1 MSSNRFVYLALI

-18 SFPLENDEQSAFSEN
+18 SFPLENADQSSFSESE
-33 QIVASSSENL
+33 IVSSSSENL
-43 EDYELYLDF
+43 EDYELYLDY
-52 GKVGGEDEKNII
+52 GRVDPGTDADDKNMI
-64 TTLKPGDADREAS
+64 TTIKPGETDREAS

-86 TGELISDLNIKGT
+86 TAELISDLNIKGT
-99 VGNDVRIVVYLKWRA
+99 VGTDARIVVYLKWSSSQA
-114 SNMSEEAEVNF
+114 NSTAEVSF
-125 KLSAGSELIEQG
+125 K
-137 TLDED
+137 
-142 DIGDPCTNT
+142 
-151 GLFGG
+151 LFGG
-156 GCAWQPYTIL
+156 SDLIGQITLSEEEVGQPCTDSGGFFGDACAWVPYTIVIDL
-166 LNLDSDGYEIDNGD
+166 GSNGYDIDNGD

-185 IEATASCEGAGG
+185 IEATASCEGTGG
-197 SPFGGP
+197 TPLGGP
-203 TCEMDIAYG
+203 SCEMDIAYG

-231 SQVKVHYQGEGWSE
+231 SQVKVHYEGEGWSE
-245 VEVTDWSPTHSL
+245 VEVTEWSPTHRL

-265 VDVRDAFGRDD
+265 IDVRDAFGRDD
-276 IEKLELVLST
+276 IDKLELVLST
-286 PNEANSLFS
+286 PNEANTLFT
-295 KEFNDSD
+295 KEFVDAD
-302 LRLDNNGLVGNFSYT
+302 LKLDNNGLVGNYT
-317 YDSGTSPGLYPLTL
+317 YIYDSGTTPGLYPLTL
-331 IITDVQ
+331 VITDVQ
-337 GHTIN
+337 GHSIN

-360 PENQISRLLV
+360 PENQINRLLV
-370 APGQTST
+370 APDQTST

-417 TLDGGGASARPELT
+417 TLNGGGSSARPELT
-431 VEVPEDLSGISDNY
+431 VEVPKDLSGISDSY
-445 QIVVEARAYAS
+445 QIVVEARAYVS
-456 NALGSDEEV
+456 NSAGSQEEV
-465 RLISLEID
+465 RLISIEID

-530 FDDDTYRLRVQE
+530 FDEDTYRLRVQE

-557 AELTEQGID
+557 TELTEQGID
-566 SLTPTVGQGGI
+566 SITPTVGQGQI
-577 LMIRVEVYPPI
+577 LMIRVEVYPPL

-595 GLLRFSVT
+595 GLLRFTVT

-616 GWTVHRTFGIL
+616 GWTIHRTFGIL

-633 SDAGLLGT
+633 SDAGSLGT

-682 EDPSYATW
+682 QDPSYATW
-690 LYDITDVD
+690 MYELTDLE

-709 GQYVDVT
+709 GQYVDIKV
-716 LEMTVRQQ
+716 EMTVRQQ

-737 EETDGGEEPR
+737 EESDGGDDPR
-747 YFDLPVT
+747 YFDLPLT

-844 QMLDFQMTVVP
+844 QMVDFQLTVVP

-898 TTMVMF
+898 TTMIMF

-923 KAQLYASMVEPT
+923 KAQLYASMVEPS
-935 EAPTEAPSEEEPGFD
+935 EVPVEEEPGFD
-950 WDGLDSSPDPDES
+950 WDGLDSAPDKDKS

-977 DSL
+977 ESL

>member
-1 MSSKRFVYLALI
+1 MSSNRFVFVALI
-13 SLLLV
+13 SLLLMGM
-18 SFPLENDEQSAFSEN
+18 PLQNTEQSLFSETET
-33 QIVASSSENL
+33 VSSVGENL
-43 EDYELYLDF
+43 EDYELYLDS
-52 GKVGGEDEKNII
+52 VGGDDTI
-64 TTLKPGDADREAS
+64 TTLQPEGSQEES
-77 LLGNGVQFV
+77 SILGNGIQF
-86 TGELISDLNIKGT
+86 ESDEMISDLNIKGKS
-99 VGNDVRIVVYLKWRA
+99 NDQVKIVVYLKWRA
-114 SNMSEEAEVNF
+114 SDNNSDAEAIF
-125 KLSAGSELIEQG
+125 KLYSGSSLVEQ
-137 TLDED
+137 TTED
-142 DIGDPCTNT
+142 LGDPQAA

-156 GCAWQPYTIL
+156 SDSWQPYTIF
-166 LNLDSDGYEIDNGD
+166 LDVGSEGFTVENGD
-180 RIKLD
+180 RLSLD
-185 IEATASCEGAGG
+185 IEATASCEGGGDG
-197 SPFGGP
+197 SPFVGS
-203 TCEMDIAYG
+203 TCQVDMAYG
-212 GTINN
+212 GTVGNEY
-217 DNSRIELRANALSG
+217 SRMELQANALSG

-245 VEVTDWSPTHSL
+245 VEVTDWSPTHRL

-276 IEKLELVLST
+276 IDKIELVLST
-286 PNEANSLFS
+286 PNEANAVFE
-295 KEFNDSD
+295 KEFTDSD
-302 LRLDNNGLVGNFSYT
+302 LKLDNDGLVGNFSYT
-317 YDSGTSPGLYPLTL
+317 YDSGITPGLYPLTMV
-331 IITDVQ
+331 ITDVQ

-360 PENQISRLLV
+360 PSNQIRRLLV
-370 APGQTST
+370 APGQTSS
-377 IELTLDHTGALTSDL
+377 IELILDHTGALTSDL
-392 RVELELQQSLP
+392 TVELELQQSLP

-417 TLDGGGASARPELT
+417 TLTGGGSSVRPELT

-445 QIVVEARAYAS
+445 QIVVEARAYVS
-456 NALGSDEEV
+456 NGAGSTAEV

-515 NDEVGD
+515 YDEVGD

-530 FDDDTYRLRVQE
+530 FDDDTYRLRIQE
-542 IPVAWSIKFLINGTG
+542 IPVAWSVKFLINGTG
-557 AELTEQGID
+557 TELTEQGID
-566 SLTPTVGQGGI
+566 SLTPTVGQGEI

-595 GLLRFSVT
+595 GLLRFTVT
-603 SDGSTEETLSTSV
+603 SDGSSEETLSTSV
-616 GWTVHRTFGIL
+616 GWTIHRTFGIL

-633 SDAGLLGT
+633 SDAGSLGT

-649 TVVYNVR
+649 TVVYNIR
-656 ITDSSENSG
+656 ITDSSEDAG
-665 TTNWIIKNPSA
+665 TTNWVIKNPSA

-690 LYDITDVD
+690 MYDITDVE

-709 GQYVDVT
+709 GQYVDVK

-724 VEAGFHT
+724 VEAGLHT

-737 EETDGGEEPR
+737 EESDSDDEPR
-747 YFDLPVT
+747 YFDLPLT

-761 EPGRLAVEQKTQATR
+761 EPGRLAVEQKTQSTR
-776 IGAGETL
+776 IGAGETI

-790 NQNNVQLNV
+790 NQNNVELQV
-799 IITLDTPEGWDGS
+799 FITLDTPEGWDGT
-812 LDGGDFISLS
+812 LDGGDFVYLS

-837 PANVKNG
+837 PTNVKNG
-844 QMLDFQMTVVP
+844 QMVDFQLTVVP

-860 PYPCNAEICY
+860 PYPCNPEICY

-884 VLNAIMSELSDPEP
+884 IINAIMSELADPEP
-898 TTMVMF
+898 TTMLMF
-904 LSILVL
+904 LSVLVL
-910 LGFGLYRRGQNKM
+910 LGFGIYRRGQNKM

-935 EAPTEAPSEEEPGFD
+935 EVVQEEPGFD
-950 WDGLDSSPDPDES
+950 WDGLESSPSPDAS
-963 SEVELELVEVETDE
+963 SEVELELVEVETDD

>member
-1 MSSKRFVYLALI
+1 MSSNRFVFLVLI
-13 SLLLV
+13 SLLLMG
-18 SFPLENDEQSAFSEN
+18 FPLDNAEQSTFSETK
-33 QIVASSSENL
+33 IVSSVGENL
-43 EDYELYLDF
+43 EDYELFLDVIE
-52 GKVGGEDEKNII
+52 GDDAI
-64 TTLKPGDADREAS
+64 TTITPEGNQIEAS
-77 LLGNGVQFV
+77 LFGTGIQF
-86 TGELISDLNIKGT
+86 ESEEMISDLT
-99 VGNDVRIVVYLKWRA
+99 VEGKSNDEVKVIVYLKWRA
-114 SNMSEEAEVNF
+114 SQGDSTAEASF
-125 KLSAGSELIEQG
+125 KLYSGTELVKQV
-137 TLDED
+137 TED
-142 DIGDPCTNT
+142 LGDPQNATF
-151 GLFGG
+151 FGG
-156 GCAWQPYTIL
+156 SDSWTPYTIL
-166 LNLDSDGYEIDNGD
+166 LDVGVDGFVVENGD
-180 RIKLD
+180 RLALD
-185 IEATASCEGAGG
+185 IEATASCEGGGG
-197 SPFGGP
+197 SPLGGS
-203 TCEMDIAYG
+203 TCQVDIAYG
-212 GTINN
+212 GAVGNEY
-217 DNSRIELRANALSG
+217 SRLELRADALSG

-245 VEVTDWSPTHSL
+245 IEVTDWSPTHRL

-276 IEKLELVLST
+276 IEKIELVLST
-286 PNEANSLFS
+286 PNEANSVFE
-295 KEFNDSD
+295 KEFTDSD
-302 LRLDNNGLVGNFSYT
+302 LKLDNNGLVGNFSYT
-317 YDSGTSPGLYPLTL
+317 YDSGITPGLYPLTMV
-331 IITDVQ
+331 ITDVQ
-337 GHTIN
+337 GHSIN

-360 PENQISRLLV
+360 PQNQIRRLLV

-392 RVELELQQSLP
+392 TVELELQQSLP

-417 TLDGGGASARPELT
+417 TLTGGGASVRPELT
-431 VEVPEDLSGISDNY
+431 VEVPDDLSGIGDNY
-445 QIVVEARAYAS
+445 QIVVEARAYVS
-456 NALGSDEEV
+456 NGAGSSAEV

-486 VFEDVEQQIQIYDSD
+486 VFEDVEQQIQIFDSD

-515 NDEVGD
+515 YDEVGD

-530 FDDDTYRLRVQE
+530 FDDDTYRLRIQE
-542 IPVAWSIKFLINGTG
+542 IPVAWSVKFLINGTG
-557 AELTEQGID
+557 TELTEQGID
-566 SLTPTVGQGGI
+566 SLTPTVGQGEI

-588 ERDAVDI
+588 ERNAVDI
-595 GLLRFSVT
+595 GLLRFTVT
-603 SDGSTEETLSTSV
+603 SDGSSEETLSTSV
-616 GWTVHRTFGIL
+616 GWTIHRTFGIL

-633 SDAGLLGT
+633 SDSGSLGT

-656 ITDSSENSG
+656 ITDSSEDAG
-665 TTNWIIKNPSA
+665 TTNWVIKNPSA

-690 LYDITDVD
+690 MYDITDVE

-709 GQYVDVT
+709 GQYVDVKV
-716 LEMTVRQQ
+716 EITVRQQ
-724 VEAGFHT
+724 VEAGLHT

-737 EETDGGEEPR
+737 EETDNGDEPR
-747 YFDLPVT
+747 YFDLPLT

-761 EPGRLAVEQKTQATR
+761 EPGRLAVEQKTQSTR
-776 IGAGETL
+776 IGAGETI

-790 NQNNVQLNV
+790 NQNNVELQV
-799 IITLDTPEGWDGS
+799 FITLDTPEGWDGT
-812 LDGGDFISLS
+812 LDGGEFVSLS

-837 PANVKNG
+837 PKNVKNG
-844 QMLDFQMTVVP
+844 QMVDFKLTVVP

-860 PYPCNAEICY
+860 PYPCNSEICY

-884 VLNAIMSELSDPEP
+884 IINAVMSELADPEP
-898 TTMVMF
+898 TTLVMF
-904 LSILVL
+904 LSVLVL

-935 EAPTEAPSEEEPGFD
+935 EVAEEEPGFD
-950 WDGLDSSPDPDES
+950 WDGLESSPSPDAS
-963 SEVELELVEVETDE
+963 SEVELELIEVETDDE
-977 DSL
+977 SL

>member
-1 MSSKRFVYLALI
+1 MSSNRFVFVALI
-13 SLLLV
+13 SLLLMGM
-18 SFPLENDEQSAFSEN
+18 PLQNTEQSLFSETET
-33 QIVASSSENL
+33 VSSVGGNL
-43 EDYELYLDF
+43 EDYELFLDSVE
-52 GKVGGEDEKNII
+52 GDDAI
-64 TTLKPGDADREAS
+64 TTIQPEGSQKESS
-77 LLGNGVQFV
+77 LLENGIRF
-86 TGELISDLNIKGT
+86 ESEEMISDLT
-99 VGNDVRIVVYLKWRA
+99 VEGKSNNEVKVIVYLKWRA
-114 SNMSEEAEVNF
+114 SQGDSDAEATF
-125 KLSAGSELIEQG
+125 KLYSGTELVEQV
-137 TLDED
+137 TED
-142 DIGDPCTNT
+142 LGEPQNASF
-151 GLFGG
+151 FGG
-156 GCAWQPYTIL
+156 SDSWTPYTIL
-166 LNLDSDGYEIDNGD
+166 LNVGADGFVVENGD
-180 RIKLD
+180 RLALD
-185 IEATASCEGAGG
+185 IEATASCEGGGG
-197 SPFGGP
+197 SPIGGS
-203 TCEMDIAYG
+203 TCQVDIAYG
-212 GTINN
+212 GAVGNEY
-217 DNSRIELRANALSG
+217 SRLEIRADALSG

-245 VEVTDWSPTHSL
+245 VEVTDWSPTHRL

-276 IEKLELVLST
+276 IDKIELVLST
-286 PNEANSLFS
+286 PNEANAVFE
-295 KEFNDSD
+295 KEFTDSD
-302 LRLDNNGLVGNFSYT
+302 LKLDNDGLVGNFSYT
-317 YDSGTSPGLYPLTL
+317 YDSGITPGLYPLTMV
-331 IITDVQ
+331 ITDVQ

-360 PENQISRLLV
+360 PSNQIRRLLV
-370 APGQTST
+370 APGQTSS
-377 IELTLDHTGALTSDL
+377 IELILDHTGALTSDL
-392 RVELELQQSLP
+392 TVELELQQSLP

-417 TLDGGGASARPELT
+417 TLTGGGSSVRPELT

-445 QIVVEARAYAS
+445 QIVVEARAYVS
-456 NALGSDEEV
+456 NGAGSTAEV

-515 NDEVGD
+515 YDEVGD

-530 FDDDTYRLRVQE
+530 FDDDTYRLRIQE
-542 IPVAWSIKFLINGTG
+542 IPVAWSVKFLINGTG
-557 AELTEQGID
+557 TELTEQGID
-566 SLTPTVGQGGI
+566 SLTPTVGQGEI

-595 GLLRFSVT
+595 GLLRFTVT
-603 SDGSTEETLSTSV
+603 SDGSSEETLSTSV
-616 GWTVHRTFGIL
+616 GWTIHRTFGIL

-633 SDAGLLGT
+633 SDAGSLGT

-649 TVVYNVR
+649 TVVYNIR
-656 ITDSSENSG
+656 ITDSSEDAG
-665 TTNWIIKNPSA
+665 TTNWVIKNPSA

-690 LYDITDVD
+690 MYDITDVE

-709 GQYVDVT
+709 GQYVDVK

-724 VEAGFHT
+724 VEAGLHT

-737 EETDGGEEPR
+737 EESDGDDEPR
-747 YFDLPVT
+747 YFDLPLT

-761 EPGRLAVEQKTQATR
+761 EPGRLAVEQKTQSTR
-776 IGAGETL
+776 IGAGETI

-790 NQNNVQLNV
+790 NQNNVELQV
-799 IITLDTPEGWDGS
+799 FITLDTPEGWDGT
-812 LDGGDFISLS
+812 LDGGDFVSLS

-837 PANVKNG
+837 PTNVKNG
-844 QMLDFQMTVVP
+844 QMVDFQLTVVP

-860 PYPCNAEICY
+860 PYPCNPEICY

-884 VLNAIMSELSDPEP
+884 IINAIMSELADPEP

-904 LSILVL
+904 LSVLVL
-910 LGFGLYRRGQNKM
+910 LGFGIYRRGQNKM

-935 EAPTEAPSEEEPGFD
+935 EVVQEEPGFD
-950 WDGLDSSPDPDES
+950 WDGLESSPSPDAS
-963 SEVELELVEVETDE
+963 SEVELELVEVETDD

>member
-1 MSSKRFVYLALI
+1 MSSNRFVFVALI
-13 SLLLV
+13 SLLLMGM
-18 SFPLENDEQSAFSEN
+18 PLQNKEQSLFSETET
-33 QIVASSSENL
+33 VSSVGGNL
-43 EDYELYLDF
+43 EDYELFLDSVE
-52 GKVGGEDEKNII
+52 GDDAI
-64 TTLKPGDADREAS
+64 TTIQPEGSQKESS
-77 LLGNGVQFV
+77 LLENGIRF
-86 TGELISDLNIKGT
+86 ESEEMISDLT
-99 VGNDVRIVVYLKWRA
+99 VEGKSNNEVKVIVYLKWRA
-114 SNMSEEAEVNF
+114 SQGDSDAEATF
-125 KLSAGSELIEQG
+125 KLYSGTELVEQV
-137 TLDED
+137 TED
-142 DIGDPCTNT
+142 LGVPQNASF
-151 GLFGG
+151 FGG
-156 GCAWQPYTIL
+156 EDSWKPYTIL
-166 LNLDSDGYEIDNGD
+166 LNVGADGFVVENGD
-180 RIKLD
+180 RLALD
-185 IEATASCEGAGG
+185 IEATASCEGGGG
-197 SPFGGP
+197 SPIGGS
-203 TCEMDIAYG
+203 TCQVDIAYG
-212 GTINN
+212 GAVGNEY
-217 DNSRIELRANALSG
+217 SRLEIRADALSG

-245 VEVTDWSPTHSL
+245 VEVTDWSPTHRL

-276 IEKLELVLST
+276 IDKIELVLST
-286 PNEANSLFS
+286 PNEANAVFE
-295 KEFNDSD
+295 KEFTDSD
-302 LRLDNNGLVGNFSYT
+302 LKLDNDGLVGNFSYT
-317 YDSGTSPGLYPLTL
+317 YDSGITPGLYPLTMV
-331 IITDVQ
+331 ITDVQ

-360 PENQISRLLV
+360 PSNQIRRLLV
-370 APGQTST
+370 APGQTSS
-377 IELTLDHTGALTSDL
+377 IELILDHTGALTSDL
-392 RVELELQQSLP
+392 TVELELQQSLP

-417 TLDGGGASARPELT
+417 TLTGGGSSVRPELT

-445 QIVVEARAYAS
+445 QIVVEARAYVS
-456 NALGSDEEV
+456 NGAGSSAEV

-515 NDEVGD
+515 YDEVGD

-530 FDDDTYRLRVQE
+530 FDDDTYRLRIQE
-542 IPVAWSIKFLINGTG
+542 IPVAWSVKFLINGTG
-557 AELTEQGID
+557 TELTEQGID
-566 SLTPTVGQGGI
+566 SLTPTVGQGEI

-595 GLLRFSVT
+595 GLLRFTVT
-603 SDGSTEETLSTSV
+603 SDGSSEETLSTSV
-616 GWTVHRTFGIL
+616 GWTIHRTFGIL

-633 SDAGLLGT
+633 SDAGSLGT

-649 TVVYNVR
+649 TVVYNIR
-656 ITDSSENSG
+656 ITDSSEDAG
-665 TTNWIIKNPSA
+665 TTNWVIKNPSA

-690 LYDITDVD
+690 MYDITDVE

-709 GQYVDVT
+709 GQYVDVK

-724 VEAGFHT
+724 VEAGLHT

-737 EETDGGEEPR
+737 EESDGDDEPR
-747 YFDLPVT
+747 YFDLPLT

-761 EPGRLAVEQKTQATR
+761 EPGRLAVEQKTQSTR
-776 IGAGETL
+776 IGAGETI

-790 NQNNVQLNV
+790 NQNNVELQV
-799 IITLDTPEGWDGS
+799 FITLDTPEGWDGT
-812 LDGGDFISLS
+812 LDGGDFVSLS

-837 PANVKNG
+837 PTNVKNG
-844 QMLDFQMTVVP
+844 QMVDFQLTVVP

-860 PYPCNAEICY
+860 PYPCNPEICY

-884 VLNAIMSELSDPEP
+884 IINAIMSELADPEP

-904 LSILVL
+904 LSVLVL
-910 LGFGLYRRGQNKM
+910 LGFGIYRRGQNKM

-935 EAPTEAPSEEEPGFD
+935 EVVQEEPGFD
-950 WDGLDSSPDPDES
+950 WDGLESSPSPDAS
-963 SEVELELVEVETDE
+963 SEVELELVEVETDD

>member
-1 MSSKRFVYLALI
+1 MGV
-13 SLLLV
+13 
-18 SFPLENDEQSAFSEN
+18 PLDNTEQSTLSGNEIVSSVGEN
-33 QIVASSSENL
+33 F
-43 EDYELYLDF
+43 EDYELFLDEADNDKTLTTIQPE
-52 GKVGGEDEKNII
+52 GNHED
-64 TTLKPGDADREAS
+64 AS
-77 LLGNGVQFV
+77 LLE
-86 TGELISDLNIKGT
+86 TGIRFESDEMISDLTVEGKSNDEIK
-99 VGNDVRIVVYLKWRA
+99 VVVYLKWRA
-114 SNMSEEAEVNF
+114 SQSDSEAEASF
-125 KLSAGSELIEQG
+125 KLYSG
-137 TLDED
+137 TTLVKQVTED
-142 DIGDPCTNT
+142 LGDPQNATF
-151 GLFGG
+151 FGG
-156 GCAWQPYTIL
+156 SDSWTPYTIL
-166 LNLDSDGYEIDNGD
+166 LDVGAGGFVVENGD
-180 RIKLD
+180 RLSLD
-185 IEATASCEGAGG
+185 IEATASCEGGGDSPIGG
-197 SPFGGP
+197 S
-203 TCEMDIAYG
+203 TCQVDIAYG
-212 GTINN
+212 GAVGNEY
-217 DNSRIELRANALSG
+217 SRLEIRADALSG

-245 VEVTDWSPTHSL
+245 VEVTEWSPTHRL

-276 IEKLELVLST
+276 IEKIELVLST
-286 PNEANSLFS
+286 PNEATAVFE
-295 KEFNDSD
+295 KEFTDSD

-317 YDSGTSPGLYPLTL
+317 YESGITPGLYPLTMV
-331 IITDVQ
+331 ITDAQ

-360 PENQISRLLV
+360 PSNQIGRLLV

-377 IELTLDHTGALTSDL
+377 IEMSLEHTGSLTSDL
-392 RVELELQQSLP
+392 TVQLELQQSLP
-403 SGWSDPI
+403 SGWSEPM

-417 TLDGGGASARPELT
+417 TLNGGGSSARPELT
-431 VEVPEDLSGISDNY
+431 VEVPGDLSGIGDNY
-445 QIVVEARAYAS
+445 QIVVEARAYVS
-456 NALGSDEEV
+456 NGAGSTVEV
-465 RLISLEID
+465 RLVSLEID

-486 VFEDVEQQIQIYDSD
+486 VYEDVEQQIQIYDSD

-515 NDEVGD
+515 YDEVGD
-521 FYLKITNVG
+521 FYFKITNVG
-530 FDDDTYRLRVQE
+530 FDDDTYRLRIQE
-542 IPVAWSIKFLINGTG
+542 IPVAWSVKFLINGTG
-557 AELTEQGID
+557 TELTEQGID
-566 SLTPTVGQGGI
+566 ALTPTVGQGEI
-577 LMIRVEVYPPI
+577 LMIRVEVYPPL

-595 GLLRFSVT
+595 GLLRFTVT

-616 GWTVHRTFGIL
+616 GWTIHRTFGIL

-633 SDAGLLGT
+633 SDAGTLGT

-656 ITDSSENSG
+656 ITDSSENAG
-665 TTNWIIKNPSA
+665 TTNWVIKNPSA

-682 EDPSYATW
+682 EDPGYATW
-690 LYDITDVD
+690 MYDVTDVE

-709 GQYVDVT
+709 GQYVDIKV
-716 LEMTVRQQ
+716 EMTVRQQ
-724 VEAGFHT
+724 VEAGLHT

-737 EETDGGEEPR
+737 EESDGGDEPR
-747 YFDLPVT
+747 YFDLPLT
-754 VEISSEV
+754 VEISSDV

-790 NQNNVQLNV
+790 NQNNVELNV

-812 LDGGDFISLS
+812 LDGGEFISLS

-837 PANVKNG
+837 PKNVKNG
-844 QMLDFQMTVVP
+844 QMVDFQMTVVP

-884 VLNAIMSELSDPEP
+884 IVNAILSELSDPEP

-935 EAPTEAPSEEEPGFD
+935 EEVETEPEFD
-950 WDGLDSSPDPDES
+950 WDDIESSSSVDES
-963 SEVELELVEVETDE
+963 SEIELELIEVESEE

>member
-1 MSSKRFVYLALI
+1 MSSNRFVFVALI
-13 SLLLV
+13 SLLLMGM
-18 SFPLENDEQSAFSEN
+18 PLQNTEQSLFSETET
-33 QIVASSSENL
+33 VSSVGGNL
-43 EDYELYLDF
+43 EDYELFLDSVE
-52 GKVGGEDEKNII
+52 GDDAI
-64 TTLKPGDADREAS
+64 TTIQPEGSQKESS
-77 LLGNGVQFV
+77 LLENGIRF
-86 TGELISDLNIKGT
+86 ESEEMISDLT
-99 VGNDVRIVVYLKWRA
+99 VEGKSNNEVKVIVYLKWRA
-114 SNMSEEAEVNF
+114 SQGDSDAEASF
-125 KLSAGSELIEQG
+125 KLYSGTELVEQV
-137 TLDED
+137 TED
-142 DIGDPCTNT
+142 LGVPQNASF
-151 GLFGG
+151 FGG
-156 GCAWQPYTIL
+156 EDSWKPYTIL
-166 LNLDSDGYEIDNGD
+166 LNVGADGFVVENGD
-180 RIKLD
+180 RLALD
-185 IEATASCEGAGG
+185 IEATASCEGGGG
-197 SPFGGP
+197 SPIGGS
-203 TCEMDIAYG
+203 TCQVDIAYG
-212 GTINN
+212 GAVGNEY
-217 DNSRIELRANALSG
+217 SRLEIRADALSG

-245 VEVTDWSPTHSL
+245 VEVTDWSPTHRL

-276 IEKLELVLST
+276 IDKIELVLST
-286 PNEANSLFS
+286 PNEANAVFE
-295 KEFNDSD
+295 KEFTDSD
-302 LRLDNNGLVGNFSYT
+302 LKLDNDGLVGNFSYT
-317 YDSGTSPGLYPLTL
+317 YDSGITPGLYPLTMV
-331 IITDVQ
+331 ITDVQ

-360 PENQISRLLV
+360 PSNQIRRLLV
-370 APGQTST
+370 APGQTSS
-377 IELTLDHTGALTSDL
+377 IELILDHTGALTSDL
-392 RVELELQQSLP
+392 TVELELQQSLP

-417 TLDGGGASARPELT
+417 TLTGGGSSVRPELT

-445 QIVVEARAYAS
+445 QIVVEARAYVS
-456 NALGSDEEV
+456 NGAGSSAEV

-515 NDEVGD
+515 YDEVGD

-530 FDDDTYRLRVQE
+530 FDDDTYRLRIQE
-542 IPVAWSIKFLINGTG
+542 IPVAWSVKFLINGTG
-557 AELTEQGID
+557 TELTEQGID
-566 SLTPTVGQGGI
+566 SLTPTVGQGEI

-595 GLLRFSVT
+595 GLLRFTVT
-603 SDGSTEETLSTSV
+603 SDGSSEETLSTSV
-616 GWTVHRTFGIL
+616 GWTIHRTFGIL

-633 SDAGLLGT
+633 SDAGSLGT

-649 TVVYNVR
+649 TVVYNIR
-656 ITDSSENSG
+656 ITDSSEDAG
-665 TTNWIIKNPSA
+665 TTNWVIKNPSA

-690 LYDITDVD
+690 MYDITDVE

-709 GQYVDVT
+709 GQYVDVK

-724 VEAGFHT
+724 VEAGLHT

-737 EETDGGEEPR
+737 EESDGDDEPR
-747 YFDLPVT
+747 YFDLPLT

-761 EPGRLAVEQKTQATR
+761 EPGRLAVEQKTQSTR
-776 IGAGETL
+776 IGAGETI

-790 NQNNVQLNV
+790 NQNNVELQV
-799 IITLDTPEGWDGS
+799 FITLDTPEGWDGT
-812 LDGGDFISLS
+812 LDGGDFVSLS

-837 PANVKNG
+837 PTNVKNG
-844 QMLDFQMTVVP
+844 QMVDFQLTVVP

-860 PYPCNAEICY
+860 PYPCNPEICY

-884 VLNAIMSELSDPEP
+884 IINAIMSELADPEP

-904 LSILVL
+904 LSVLVL
-910 LGFGLYRRGQNKM
+910 LGFGIYRRGQNKM

-935 EAPTEAPSEEEPGFD
+935 EVVQEEPGFD
-950 WDGLDSSPDPDES
+950 WDGLESSPSPDAS
-963 SEVELELVEVETDE
+963 SEVELELVEVETDD

>member
-1 MSSKRFVYLALI
+1 MGV
-13 SLLLV
+13 
-18 SFPLENDEQSAFSEN
+18 PLDNTEQSTFSGTE
-33 QIVASSSENL
+33 IVSSVGENL
-43 EDYELYLDF
+43 EDYELFLDL
-52 GKVGGEDEKNII
+52 VDNDDTL
-64 TTLKPGDADREAS
+64 TTIQPEGNHGDAS
-77 LLGNGVQFV
+77 LLENGIRFDS
-86 TGELISDLNIKGT
+86 EEMISDLT
-99 VGNDVRIVVYLKWRA
+99 VQGKSNGEVKVVVYLKWRA
-114 SNMSEEAEVNF
+114 SQSTSTAEASF
-125 KLSAGSELIEQG
+125 KLYSG
-137 TLDED
+137 TNLVKQVTED
-142 DIGDPCTNT
+142 LGDPQNASF
-151 GLFGG
+151 FGG
-156 GCAWQPYTIL
+156 SDSWTPYTIL
-166 LNLDSDGYEIDNGD
+166 LDVGADGFVVENGD
-180 RIKLD
+180 RLGLD
-185 IEATASCEGAGG
+185 IEATASCEGGGDNPLGG
-197 SPFGGP
+197 S
-203 TCEMDIAYG
+203 TCQVDIAYG
-212 GTINN
+212 GAVGNEY
-217 DNSRIELRANALSG
+217 SRLEIRADALSG

-245 VEVTDWSPTHSL
+245 VEVTEWSPTHRL

-276 IEKLELVLST
+276 IEKIELVLTT
-286 PNEANSLFS
+286 PNEATAVFE
-295 KEFNDSD
+295 KEFTDSE
-302 LRLDNNGLVGNFSYT
+302 LRLDNNGLVGNYTFT
-317 YDSGTSPGLYPLTL
+317 YDSGITSGLYPLTMV
-331 IITDVQ
+331 ITDVQ

-360 PENQISRLLV
+360 PSNQIGRLLV
-370 APGQTST
+370 APGQIST
-377 IELTLDHTGALTSDL
+377 IELTLEHTGSLTSDL
-392 RVELELQQSLP
+392 TVQLELQQSLP

-417 TLDGGGASARPELT
+417 TLNGGGSSARPELT
-431 VEVPEDLSGISDNY
+431 VEVPEDLSGIGDNY
-445 QIVVEARAYAS
+445 QIVVEARAYVS
-456 NALGSDEEV
+456 NGAGSDVEV
-465 RLISLEID
+465 RLVSLEID

-486 VFEDVEQQIQIYDSD
+486 VYEDVEQQVQIFDSD

-530 FDDDTYRLRVQE
+530 FDDDTYRLRIQE
-542 IPVAWSIKFLINGTG
+542 IPVAWSVKFLINGTG

-566 SLTPTVGQGGI
+566 SLTPIVGQGEI
-577 LMIRVEVYPPI
+577 LMIRVEVYPPL

-595 GLLRFSVT
+595 GLLRFTVT

-616 GWTVHRTFGIL
+616 GWTIHRTFGIL

-633 SDAGLLGT
+633 SDAGTLGT

-656 ITDSSENSG
+656 ITDSSENAG
-665 TTNWIIKNPSA
+665 TTNWVIKNPSA

-682 EDPSYATW
+682 ADPGYATW
-690 LYDITDVD
+690 MYDITDVE

-709 GQYVDVT
+709 GQYVDIKV
-716 LEMTVRQQ
+716 EMTVRQQ
-724 VEAGFHT
+724 VEAGLHT

-737 EETDGGEEPR
+737 EESDGGDEPR
-747 YFDLPVT
+747 YFDLPLT

-790 NQNNVQLNV
+790 NQNNVELNV

-812 LDGGDFISLS
+812 LDGGEFISLS

-837 PANVKNG
+837 PKNVKNG
-844 QMLDFQMTVVP
+844 QMVDFQMTVVP

-884 VLNAIMSELSDPEP
+884 IVNAILSELSDPEP

-923 KAQLYASMVEPT
+923 KAQLFASMVEPT
-935 EAPTEAPSEEEPGFD
+935 EEVETEPEFD
-950 WDGLDSSPDPDES
+950 WDDIESSSSVDES
-963 SEVELELVEVETDE
+963 SEIELELIEVETEE

>member
-1 MSSKRFVYLALI
+1 MSSNRFVFLVLI
-13 SLLLV
+13 SLLLMGV
-18 SFPLENDEQSAFSEN
+18 PLDNAEQSTFSETE
-33 QIVASSSENL
+33 IVSSVGENL
-43 EDYELYLDF
+43 EDYELFLDLVD
-52 GKVGGEDEKNII
+52 GDDTI
-64 TTLKPGDADREAS
+64 TTIQPEGNQIEDS
-77 LLGNGVQFV
+77 LLGTGIQF
-86 TGELISDLNIKGT
+86 ESEEMISDLTIKGKS
-99 VGNDVRIVVYLKWRA
+99 NDEVKVLVFLKWRA
-114 SNMSEEAEVNF
+114 SQNTSTAEASF
-125 KLSAGSELIEQG
+125 KLYSGSNLVKQV
-137 TLDED
+137 TED
-142 DIGDPCTNT
+142 LGDPQSA

-156 GCAWQPYTIL
+156 SDTWQPYTIL
-166 LNLDSDGYEIDNGD
+166 LDVGSSGFVVENGD
-180 RIKLD
+180 RLSLD
-185 IEATASCEGAGG
+185 IEATASCEGGGDG
-197 SPFGGP
+197 SPFGGS
-203 TCEMDIAYG
+203 TCEVDIAYG
-212 GTINN
+212 GTVGNEY
-217 DNSRIELRANALSG
+217 SRLELRANALSG
-231 SQVKVHYQGEGWSE
+231 SQVKVHYEGEGWSE
-245 VEVTDWSPTHSL
+245 VEVTEWSPTHRI
-257 EKRTMQFS
+257 EMRTMQFS
-265 VDVRDAFGRDD
+265 VDVRDAFGRED
-276 IEKLELVLST
+276 IEKIELVLST
-286 PNEANSLFS
+286 PNNANTVFE
-295 KEFNDSD
+295 KEFTDSD
-302 LRLDNNGLVGNFSYT
+302 LKLDNDGLVGNYSFT
-317 YDSGTSPGLYPLTL
+317 YDSGITPGLYPLTMV
-331 IITDVQ
+331 ITDVQ
-337 GHTIN
+337 GHSIN

-360 PENQISRLLV
+360 PSNQIGRLLV
-370 APGQTST
+370 APGQIST
-377 IELTLDHTGALTSDL
+377 IELSLEHTGSLTSDL
-392 RVELELQQSLP
+392 TVQLELQQSLP

-417 TLDGGGASARPELT
+417 TLNGGGSSVRPELT
-431 VEVPEDLSGISDNY
+431 VEVPDDLSGINENY
-445 QIVVEARAYAS
+445 QIVVEARAYVS
-456 NALGSDEEV
+456 NGAGSTVEV
-465 RLISLEID
+465 RLVSLEID

-486 VFEDVEQQIQIYDSD
+486 VYEDVEQQIQIYDSN

-515 NDEVGD
+515 YDEVGD

-530 FDDDTYRLRVQE
+530 FDDDTYRLRIQE
-542 IPVAWSIKFLINGTG
+542 IPVAWSVKFFINGTG
-557 AELTEQGID
+557 TELTEQGID
-566 SLTPTVGQGGI
+566 SLTPIVGQGEI
-577 LMIRVEVYPPI
+577 LMIKVEVYPPE
-588 ERDAVDI
+588 ERNAVDI
-595 GLLRFSVT
+595 GLLRFTVT

-633 SDAGLLGT
+633 SDAGTLGT

-656 ITDSSENSG
+656 ITDSSENAG
-665 TTNWIIKNPSA
+665 TTNWVIKNPSA

-682 EDPSYATW
+682 EDPGYATW
-690 LYDITDVD
+690 MYDVTDVE

-709 GQYVDVT
+709 GQYVDIKI
-716 LEMTVRQQ
+716 EMTVRQQ
-724 VEAGFHT
+724 VEAGLHT

-737 EETDGGEEPR
+737 EESDGSEDPR
-747 YFDLPVT
+747 YFDLPLT

-790 NQNNVQLNV
+790 NQNNVELNV

-812 LDGGDFISLS
+812 LDGGEFISLS

-837 PANVKNG
+837 PKNVKNG
-844 QMLDFQMTVVP
+844 QLVDFQMTVVP

-884 VLNAIMSELSDPEP
+884 IVNAILSELSDPEP

-935 EAPTEAPSEEEPGFD
+935 EVAETEPEFD
-950 WDGLDSSPDPDES
+950 WDDIESSSSVDES
-963 SEVELELVEVETDE
+963 LEVELELVEVETE
-977 DSL
+977 EESL

>member
-1 MSSKRFVYLALI
+1 MSSNRFVFVALI
-13 SLLLV
+13 SLLLMGM
-18 SFPLENDEQSAFSEN
+18 PLQNTEQSSFAETE
-33 QIVASSSENL
+33 IVSSVGENL
-43 EDYELYLDF
+43 EDYELYLDLVD
-52 GKVGGEDEKNII
+52 GDDTI
-64 TTLKPGDADREAS
+64 TTLQPEGSQTES
-77 LLGNGVQFV
+77 SILGNGIQF
-86 TGELISDLNIKGT
+86 ESNEMISDLDIKGKSSNEIK
-99 VGNDVRIVVYLKWRA
+99 VVVYLKWRA
-114 SNMSEEAEVNF
+114 SQNTSTAEASF
-125 KLSAGSELIEQG
+125 KLYSGSSLVEQ
-137 TLDED
+137 TTED
-142 DIGDPCTNT
+142 LGDPQDA
-151 GLFGG
+151 GFFGG
-156 GCAWQPYTIL
+156 SGSWQPYTIL
-166 LNLDSDGYEIDNGD
+166 LDVGSAGFTVENGD
-180 RIKLD
+180 RLSLD
-185 IEATASCEGAGG
+185 IEATASCEGGSDG
-197 SPFGGP
+197 SPFGGS
-203 TCEMDIAYG
+203 TCEVDMAYG
-212 GTINN
+212 GTVGNEY
-217 DNSRIELRANALSG
+217 SRIELRANALTG

-245 VEVTDWSPTHSL
+245 VEVTDWSPTHRL

-276 IEKLELVLST
+276 IDKIELVLST
-286 PNEANSLFS
+286 PNEANAVFE
-295 KEFNDSD
+295 KEFTDSD
-302 LRLDNNGLVGNFSYT
+302 LKLDNDGLVGNFSYT
-317 YDSGTSPGLYPLTL
+317 YDSGTTPGLYPLTMV
-331 IITDVQ
+331 ITDVQ

-360 PENQISRLLV
+360 PSNQIGRLLV

-392 RVELELQQSLP
+392 TVELELQQSLP

-417 TLDGGGASARPELT
+417 TLNGGGSSVRPELT
-431 VEVPEDLSGISDNY
+431 VEVPEDLSGIGDNY
-445 QIVVEARAYAS
+445 QIVVEARAYVS
-456 NALGSDEEV
+456 NGAGSTAEV

-515 NDEVGD
+515 YDEVGD

-530 FDDDTYRLRVQE
+530 FDDDTYRLRIQE
-542 IPVAWSIKFLINGTG
+542 IPVAWSVKFLINGTG
-557 AELTEQGID
+557 TELTEQGID
-566 SLTPTVGQGGI
+566 SLTPTVGQGEI

-595 GLLRFSVT
+595 GLLRFTVT
-603 SDGSTEETLSTSV
+603 SDGSSEETLSTSV
-616 GWTVHRTFGIL
+616 GWTIHRTFGIL

-633 SDAGLLGT
+633 SDAGSLGT

-656 ITDSSENSG
+656 ITDSSEDAG
-665 TTNWIIKNPSA
+665 TTNWVIKNPSA

-690 LYDITDVD
+690 MYDITDVE

-709 GQYVDVT
+709 GQYVDVKV
-716 LEMTVRQQ
+716 EMTVRQQ
-724 VEAGFHT
+724 VEAGLHT

-737 EETDGGEEPR
+737 EETDSGDEPR
-747 YFDLPVT
+747 YFDLPLT

-761 EPGRLAVEQKTQATR
+761 EPGRLAVEQKTQSTR
-776 IGAGETL
+776 IGAGETI

-790 NQNNVQLNV
+790 NQNNVELQV
-799 IITLDTPEGWDGS
+799 FITLDTPEGWEGT
-812 LDGGDFISLS
+812 LDGGDFVSLS

-844 QMLDFQMTVVP
+844 QMVDFQLTVVP

-860 PYPCNAEICY
+860 PYPCNPEICY

-884 VLNAIMSELSDPEP
+884 VINAIMSELADPEP

-904 LSILVL
+904 LSVLVL
-910 LGFGLYRRGQNKM
+910 LGFGIYRRGQNKM

-935 EAPTEAPSEEEPGFD
+935 AVVQEEPGFD
-950 WDGLDSSPDPDES
+950 WDGLESSPSPDAS
-963 SEVELELVEVETDE
+963 SEVELELVEVENDD